1 MANSLND
8 ALNRIKNMANQGYTD
23 DNDSTSLTGAMSR
36 ILGDKYTDYQYKKAK
51 DIYKQNESELNSYRS
66 QRENLYKENT
76 TPILNNQMNMP
87 KYDSSIKL
95 PTAGTNVAVET
106 AKPVYEELNK
116 ASELPEIK
124 KVQQDIKDK
133 YRETAVS
140 YDNYLNAKLA
150 NDDIGF
156 IDKILGPVI
165 SGVGSILPSKYKLEN
180 EQGQQYSMQNY
191 SERKQQK
198 ILDSYNTIL
207 GRYYGSATYELGKIG
222 ATTVVNAIGAAAG
235 LPGIGTAAYFTDI
248 FSDSYNRTLEEGYDK
263 NDSLLYATINV
274 ALEYALDQF
283 IGGTSKLLGMGS
295 SELSS
300 NLSSKLTEKIL
311 ANHPRVAN
319 AIASAISEGN
329 EEFVQEFF
337 DKFVS
342 STLLDKNNAKTAL
355 KETFSLDTLSD
366 AIYSGIVGSITGAV
380 SGSMNK
386 NYYNKVKVKDKNGK
400 VHTEIIES
408 STKFNGNSMNDNVNV
423 INGQNVDTDVKEEKP
438 NIDSNINNDVQENT
452 NIDNKVNSDIYNNVV
467 ENTSISNSL
476 INATNDSKTAFK
488 YMPTNDTK
496 VNNLYQSASTSNFNN
511 SLETIQ
517 LIDTATKLVKEKGY
531 NILFD
536 RTITNDNGESV
547 NAKITTNPNNEVEI
561 RINPD
566 SKSAGEFLMVHEVSH
581 AIKNKEMIEL
591 INDFASRNEKFAESV
606 KEIETKYGKN
616 LTSEEV
622 FADVCGQLFG
632 NEEFIQSLETK
643 NTVESKNIIKQVY
656 ELLKHLLNKLTSEG
670 RYRNFVQDLETKW
683 RNAYRNTTMQ
693 QATNNLNGKNNFS
706 KRMGGYFAE
715 INTSINDIGKFKI
728 NNYDN
733 LKEVKKKVFDYYKD
747 SYISNEQISKPIE
760 NIDTGLKIEIWKS
773 GINETFGNANY
784 YKNLSLQDKKIKLAT
799 MDSLAKMIKYG
810 EVRAKNT
817 TNYHNA
823 KSTAMYYYL
832 EHPII
837 VDGTQYMV
845 NMDIRKVPET
855 NGRFYIHSINTK
867 KIGTTGNSKSRPLT
881 VPTSID
887 NIPQSNTKVNRDTST
902 KYSMQLNEN
911 NTNELDNSSF
921 SLEQRIFGN
930 ELLDAQDLIEE
941 IKSVG
946 AIVDK
951 NGYVTLY
958 HQTTSENAEKI
969 KQSGKMFAKEPYV
982 YFSTSENA
990 SQSDG
995 RGNTKLEFKIP
1006 VEKLELDDIF
1016 NDNADVKIKL
1026 NGSKELDVS
1035 NYIVNE
1041 GLDENLSNFKK
1052 DIEKYLMPEIYDRY
1066 KNEDKSKITETL
1078 EELKKYKDTL
1088 NPNESDEDWN
1098 KNFYTNQKIKAL
1110 NEGFD
1115 NVYDYLVNHDKN
1127 ELMKDYKY
1135 NPQKIEDKINKYKS
1149 KDNYAKMVNEDYKN
1163 ATAKQQTQFDIIQE
1177 TNPAP
1182 EESNYVWIRKPSD
1195 IKTFEEVINDKDS
1208 FTWGDYSKEDA
1219 LRDLKKGTVT
1229 IYSSYPIK
1237 NGVFVSTS
1245 YQQALDYAGGDP
1257 SQVHSRKSSID
1268 SVAWING
1275 DEGQYAKATTKYSQN
1290 NSKWQAFL
1298 EENFKPTGTRTY
1310 FKDVVLKN
1318 NEVSKPST
1326 KYSENLNSNK
1336 SNDVLKVI
1344 IDNKTQKK
1352 LEQLDTELKNIK
1364 DRYTKMYP
1372 NDRKQRDSKIK
1383 ARAME
1388 ISAQK
1393 RNLIQGDW
1401 LIPIEKG
1408 LTSNELNNKIN
1419 RLKSNYVGKEV
1430 IVDNNKGKVI
1440 GTSFGKIGVEFEN
1453 GNTKYYEA
1461 ADIKSVQDIDSIIKE
1476 QTKKYN
1482 QLITENKVD
1491 TTKKLNPIE
1500 ISNLTKNDATTT
1512 PKLPKVEDSKVG
1524 KGESHYWSN
1533 INEKTN
1539 MLSDDTKKAILS
1551 RDDIK
1556 YYKQITNK
1564 ESLNEAFD
1572 KLNKSGASE
1581 TFRWSNIDSKTA
1593 TATDVAEGW
1602 ILLKQYNDAGDYD
1615 SAIVVAK
1622 KMKEMGTSAGQ
1633 TVQAFNIME
1642 RMTPEGMVKYAQSE
1656 LTDAY
1661 NIMVKNKTKEW
1672 IDKYRSDF
1680 DLQPNEVK
1688 FIVDTMKEV
1697 QNMEDGYSK
1706 KVKLAEIQKMMT
1718 DKLPPDKNSRLKS
1731 WMRIS
1736 MLFNPK
1742 TQVRNVVGNALIMPV
1757 NSISDVISSKVDKII
1772 AKKTGVRTTGTTDIK
1787 AMLKGIKKGAY
1798 EATNDYKKGINTK
1811 DMDGNRFEIS
1821 NQKSFSEKNL
1831 IGKSLNRTEALLN
1844 YVMDIGDR
1852 VFSEAAFENS
1862 LQNQMTLNNTTE
1874 VTQEM
1879 IDIAHTE
1886 ALQRTWNDNNNYTK
1900 FVLDVR
1906 RGLNRIKVAGYGL
1919 GDVLI
1924 PFAKTPANLTKAIVD
1939 YSPAGLVSTITK
1951 GINLK
1956 NSLSNGQ
1963 YTAKMQHQFVQ
1974 SLGKATAGTMLYVL
1988 GIALAK
1994 AGITSGESDD
2004 DKDTRDFIKNAL
2016 GISSYSIKIGD
2027 KSFTYD
2033 WAQPIAAPLSITANV
2048 VNSKKNKET
2057 ALSEAIVGSLDT
2069 AGSILLEQSFLS
2081 SLNDVLSD
2089 NDGVASGIVNEILE
2103 LPSRAVPTFAKQIAD
2118 LVDDTQ
2124 RQTYEYDSPIKTAKN
2139 KIIAKLPGVSK
2150 TLSASVDTMGREI
2163 KKYGGRSNVF
2173 NVFLNPSNVNTK
2185 NISESAEEIYR
2196 LYKATGDQ
2204 TIMPRVSPYYINQNN
2219 EKVILNTEQRANYSK
2234 VSGQIIEDNLKI
2246 LLSNNNY
2253 QKLNDTEKSE
2263 IVKNIVDYSYNV
2275 ARKEITGIEM
2285 SNTYNKVNFYTSTGG
2300 KVSDYY
2306 LAKNKIAEI
2315 KEEYAGQTKAK
2326 KANIFKYINGLNL
2339 SKAQKILL
2347 FNATTTYSIKEYKNY
2362 MFNYINNLK
2371 ITKSEKEKI
2380 WNELYGKD

>member
-8 ALNRIKNMANQGYTD
+8 ALNRIKNMANQGYAD

-106 AKPVYEELNK
+106 AKPIYEELNK

-124 KVQQDIKDK
+124 KVQQNIKDTYK
-133 YRETAVS
+133 ETAVS
-140 YDNYLNAKLA
+140 YDNYLNSKLA

-156 IDKILGPVI
+156 IDKTLGPVI

-198 ILDSYNTIL
+198 ILDSYNTKLGRIL
-207 GRYYGSATYELGKIG
+207 GSAAYELGKIG
-222 ATTVVNAIGAAAG
+222 ATTVVNAIGTAAG

-248 FSDSYNRTLEEGYDK
+248 FSDTYNRTLEKGYNKD
-263 NDSLLYATINV
+263 DSLLYATINTASEAIV
-274 ALEYALDQF
+274 GKL
-283 IGGTSKLLGMGS
+283 IGGTSKALGMGS

-300 NLSSKLTEKIL
+300 SLSSKLTEKIL

-329 EEFVQEFF
+329 EEFVQEFL

-342 STLLDKNNAKTAL
+342 SALLDKNNAKTAL
-355 KETFSLDTLSD
+355 KDTFSVDTLAD
-366 AIYSGIVGSITGAV
+366 AIYSGVVGSLTGAV

-386 NYYNKVKVKDKNGK
+386 NYYNKVKYKDKNGK
-400 VHTEIIES
+400 VHTKIIES
-408 STKFNGNSMNDNVNV
+408 STNFNGNSMNDNVNV

-511 SLETIQ
+511 SPETIQ

-566 SKSAGEFLMVHEVSH
+566 SSRAGEFLLVHEVSH
-581 AIKNKEMIEL
+581 AIKTNEMIEL
-591 INDFASRNEKFAESV
+591 VNDFASRNEKFAESV
-606 KEIETKYGKN
+606 KEIETRYGKN

-670 RYRNFVQDLETKW
+670 RYRNFVQDLEIKW
-683 RNAYRNTTMQ
+683 RNAYRNTAMKE
-693 QATNNLNGKNNFS
+693 AVNNLNGNVNYAKGKLMSGEDVIVSDDVNGSHPTRQEAEKNLNSMLGIKYLNS
-706 KRMGGYFAE
+706 KSGTKISIENKDIEKYLYDGYNKPKNARLKKRISGNYGE
-715 INTSINDIGKFKI
+715 ILEIAKI
-728 NNYDN
+728 DTDKSKSNYKGTN
-733 LKEVKKKVFDYYKD
+733 RGRQGFDYYD
-747 SYISNEQISKPIE
+747 V
-760 NIDTGLKIEIWKS
+760 
-773 GINETFGNANY
+773 
-784 YKNLSLQDKKIKLAT
+784 
-799 MDSLAKMIKYG
+799 SLAYPVKDVSGKIIDYKYY
-810 EVRAKNT
+810 EARLVVRKDNNNNFAYDLDNFKEKKGAVIDKT
-817 TNYHNA
+817 SLSIMA
-823 KSTAMYYYL
+823 DKSAHGSFNDT
-832 EHPII
+832 
-837 VDGTQYMV
+837 
-845 NMDIRKVPET
+845 
-855 NGRFYIHSINTK
+855 
-867 KIGTTGNSKSRPLT
+867 
-881 VPTSID
+881 
-887 NIPQSNTKVNRDTST
+887 NIPQSNDKVNRDTST

-911 NTNELDNSSF
+911 NTQELDNSSF
-921 SLEQRIFGN
+921 SLEQRVSGN

-995 RGNTKLEFKIP
+995 RGNTKLKFKIP

-1041 GLDENLSNFKK
+1041 EL
-1052 DIEKYLMPEIYDRY
+1052 EK
-1066 KNEDKSKITETL
+1066 
-1078 EELKKYKDTL
+1078 
-1088 NPNESDEDWN
+1088 
-1098 KNFYTNQKIKAL
+1098 
-1110 NEGFD
+1110 
-1115 NVYDYLVNHDKN
+1115 
-1127 ELMKDYKY
+1127 
-1135 NPQKIEDKINKYKS
+1135 
-1149 KDNYAKMVNEDYKN
+1149 
-1163 ATAKQQTQFDIIQE
+1163 
-1177 TNPAP
+1177 
-1182 EESNYVWIRKPSD
+1182 
-1195 IKTFEEVINDKDS
+1195 
-1208 FTWGDYSKEDA
+1208 
-1219 LRDLKKGTVT
+1219 
-1229 IYSSYPIK
+1229 
-1237 NGVFVSTS
+1237 
-1245 YQQALDYAGGDP
+1245 
-1257 SQVHSRKSSID
+1257 KSS
-1268 SVAWING
+1268 SQGKN
-1275 DEGQYAKATTKYSQN
+1275 TKYSKN

-1298 EENFKPTGTRTY
+1298 EDNFKSTGTRTY

-1352 LEQLDTELKNIK
+1352 LDQLDTELKNIK
-1364 DRYTKMYP
+1364 ERYTKMYP
-1372 NDRKQRDSKIK
+1372 NDKKQRDSKIK

-1453 GNTKYYEA
+1453 GNTKYYDA
-1461 ADIKSVQDIDSIIKE
+1461 ADIKPIQNIDSIIKE
-1476 QTKKYN
+1476 QKEKYN

-1500 ISNLTKNDATTT
+1500 ISNLTENDATTT
-1512 PKLPKVEDSKVG
+1512 PKLSKTEDSKAG
-1524 KGESHYWSN
+1524 KGESHYWGN

-1564 ESLNEAFD
+1564 DSLNEAFD

-1602 ILLKQYNDAGDYD
+1602 ILLKQYNDTGDYD

-1622 KMKEMGTSAGQ
+1622 KMKEIGTSAGQ

-1787 AMLKGIKKGAY
+1787 ALLKGIKKGAY

-1844 YVMDIGDR
+1844 YVMDVGDR

-1862 LQNQMTLNNTTE
+1862 LQNQMVLNNTTE

-1906 RGLNRIKVAGYGL
+1906 RGLNKIKVAGYGL

-2057 ALSEAIVGSLDT
+2057 ALSEAIIGSLDT

-2089 NDGVASGIVNEILE
+2089 NNGVASGIVNEVLE
-2103 LPSRAVPTFAKQIAD
+2103 LPSRAIPTFAKQIAD

-2150 TLSASVDTMGREI
+2150 TLSPSVDTMGREI
-2163 KKYGGRSNVF
+2163 KKYGGKSNIF
-2173 NVFLNPSNVNTK
+2173 NVFLNPANVNTK
-2185 NISESAEEIYR
+2185 NISESAKEIYR
-2196 LYKATGDQ
+2196 LYKVTGDQ
-2204 TIMPRVSPYYINQNN
+2204 TIMPRVSPYYINQKN
-2219 EKVILNTEQRANYSK
+2219 EKVILTTEQRANYSK

-2263 IVKNIVDYSYNV
+2263 IIKNIVDYSYNK
-2275 ARKEITGIEM
+2275 ARKDVVGIEM
-2285 SNTYNKVNFYTSTGG
+2285 PNAYNGVKTYTMANGQI
-2300 KVSDYY
+2300 SDYY
-2306 LAKNKIAEI
+2306 L
-2315 KEEYAGQTKAK
+2315 TK
-2326 KANIFKYINGLNL
+2326 KAVSDIKDKYKGDTTTMKNARKQEIFSYINKLNIN
-2339 SKAQKILL
+2339 KAEKTML
-2347 FNATTTYSIKEYKNY
+2347 FGITTNYSIKNY
-2362 MFNYINNLK
+2362 RTYLFNYINKLN
-2371 ITKSEKEKI
+2371 ITKKEKEKI
-2380 WNELYGKD
+2380 WKDLYGKD

>member
-8 ALNRIKNMANQGYTD
+8 ALNRIKNMANQGYAD

-106 AKPVYEELNK
+106 AKPIYEELNK

-124 KVQQDIKDK
+124 KVQQDIKDTYK
-133 YRETAVS
+133 ETAVS
-140 YDNYLNAKLA
+140 YDNYLNSKLA

-156 IDKILGPVI
+156 IDKTLGPVI
-165 SGVGSILPSKYKLEN
+165 SGMGSILPSKYKLEN

-198 ILDSYNTIL
+198 ILDSYNTKLGRIL
-207 GRYYGSATYELGKIG
+207 GSAAYELGKIG
-222 ATTVVNAIGAAAG
+222 ATTVVNAIGTAAG

-248 FSDSYNRTLEEGYDK
+248 FSDTYNRTLEKGYNKD
-263 NDSLLYATINV
+263 DSLLYATINT
-274 ALEYALDQF
+274 ASEAIIGKL
-283 IGGTSKLLGMGS
+283 IGGTSKALGMGS

-300 NLSSKLTEKIL
+300 SLSSKLTEKIL

-329 EEFVQEFF
+329 EEFVQEFL
-337 DKFVS
+337 DKFIS
-342 STLLDKNNAKTAL
+342 SALLDKNNAKTAL
-355 KETFSLDTLSD
+355 KDTFSVDTLAD
-366 AIYSGIVGSITGAV
+366 AIYSGVVGSLTGAV

-386 NYYNKVKVKDKNGK
+386 NYYNKVKFKDKNGK
-400 VHTEIIES
+400 VHTKIIES
-408 STKFNGNSMNDNVNV
+408 STNFNGNSMNDNVNV

-476 INATNDSKTAFK
+476 INTTNDSKTAFK
-488 YMPTNDTK
+488 YMPTNDPK

-511 SLETIQ
+511 SPETIQ

-566 SKSAGEFLMVHEVSH
+566 SSRAGEFLLVHEVSH
-581 AIKNKEMIEL
+581 AIKTNEMIEL
-591 INDFASRNEKFAESV
+591 VNDFASRNEKFAESV
-606 KEIETKYGKN
+606 KEIETRYGKN

-693 QATNNLNGKNNFS
+693 KSVNNLQNEKFHLSRNALNEVNDALNNKNTDINSMVKLRDYTPKQLVSVGVSDLPMLVRKGHLRENILTDTEANNKGYSTKGKHYHGLGIDTYMKAIDSLDEPIAVYQYTDKGKYSKDNFIVLTEVKDSSNNNIIVPIEIHKKGQYNKVEIDTNRIKTTYGKRNSNYFDNMVKNGSLVEIYNKKRSTKLPIQSGNFS
-706 KRMGGYFAE
+706 
-715 INTSINDIGKFKI
+715 TSVE
-728 NNYDN
+728 NN
-733 LKEVKKKVFDYYKD
+733 
-747 SYISNEQISKPIE
+747 IS
-760 NIDTGLKIEIWKS
+760 
-773 GINETFGNANY
+773 
-784 YKNLSLQDKKIKLAT
+784 
-799 MDSLAKMIKYG
+799 
-810 EVRAKNT
+810 
-817 TNYHNA
+817 
-823 KSTAMYYYL
+823 
-832 EHPII
+832 
-837 VDGTQYMV
+837 
-845 NMDIRKVPET
+845 
-855 NGRFYIHSINTK
+855 
-867 KIGTTGNSKSRPLT
+867 
-881 VPTSID
+881 
-887 NIPQSNTKVNRDTST
+887 QSNTNVNRDTST

-911 NTNELDNSSF
+911 NVQELDNSSF
-921 SLEQRIFGN
+921 SLEQRVSGN

-995 RGNTKLEFKIP
+995 RGNTKLKFKIP

-1041 GLDENLSNFKK
+1041 EL
-1052 DIEKYLMPEIYDRY
+1052 EK
-1066 KNEDKSKITETL
+1066 
-1078 EELKKYKDTL
+1078 
-1088 NPNESDEDWN
+1088 
-1098 KNFYTNQKIKAL
+1098 
-1110 NEGFD
+1110 
-1115 NVYDYLVNHDKN
+1115 
-1127 ELMKDYKY
+1127 
-1135 NPQKIEDKINKYKS
+1135 
-1149 KDNYAKMVNEDYKN
+1149 
-1163 ATAKQQTQFDIIQE
+1163 
-1177 TNPAP
+1177 
-1182 EESNYVWIRKPSD
+1182 
-1195 IKTFEEVINDKDS
+1195 
-1208 FTWGDYSKEDA
+1208 
-1219 LRDLKKGTVT
+1219 
-1229 IYSSYPIK
+1229 
-1237 NGVFVSTS
+1237 
-1245 YQQALDYAGGDP
+1245 
-1257 SQVHSRKSSID
+1257 KSS
-1268 SVAWING
+1268 SQGKN
-1275 DEGQYAKATTKYSQN
+1275 TKYSKN

-1298 EENFKPTGTRTY
+1298 EDNFKSTGTRTY

-1364 DRYTKMYP
+1364 ERYTKMYP
-1372 NDRKQRDSKIK
+1372 NDKKQRDSKIK

-1453 GNTKYYEA
+1453 GNTKYYDA
-1461 ADIKSVQDIDSIIKE
+1461 TDIKPIQNIDSIIKE
-1476 QTKKYN
+1476 QKEKYN

-1500 ISNLTKNDATTT
+1500 ISNLTENDATTT
-1512 PKLPKVEDSKVG
+1512 PKLSKTEDSKAG
-1524 KGESHYWSN
+1524 KGESHYWGN

-1564 ESLNEAFD
+1564 DSLNEAFD

-1602 ILLKQYNDAGDYD
+1602 ILLKQYNDTGDYD

-1622 KMKEMGTSAGQ
+1622 KMKEIGTSAGQ

-1787 AMLKGIKKGAY
+1787 ALLKGIKKGAY

-1844 YVMDIGDR
+1844 YVMDVGDR

-1862 LQNQMTLNNTTE
+1862 LQNQMALNNTTE

-2057 ALSEAIVGSLDT
+2057 ALSEAIIGSLDT

-2089 NDGVASGIVNEILE
+2089 NNGVASGIVNEVLE
-2103 LPSRAVPTFAKQIAD
+2103 LPSRAIPTFAKQIAD

-2150 TLSASVDTMGREI
+2150 TLSPSVDTMGREI
-2163 KKYGGRSNVF
+2163 KKYGGKSNIF
-2173 NVFLNPSNVNTK
+2173 NVFLNPANVNTK
-2185 NISESAEEIYR
+2185 NISESAKEIYR
-2196 LYKATGDQ
+2196 LYKVTGDQ
-2204 TIMPRVSPYYINQNN
+2204 TIMPRVSPYYINQKN
-2219 EKVILNTEQRANYSK
+2219 EKVILTTEQRANYSK

-2263 IVKNIVDYSYNV
+2263 IIKNIVDYSYNK
-2275 ARKEITGIEM
+2275 ARKDVVGIEM
-2285 SNTYNKVNFYTSTGG
+2285 PNAYNGVKTYTMANGQI
-2300 KVSDYY
+2300 SDYY
-2306 LAKNKIAEI
+2306 L
-2315 KEEYAGQTKAK
+2315 TK
-2326 KANIFKYINGLNL
+2326 KAVSDIKDKYKGDTTTMKNARKQEIFSYINKLNIN
-2339 SKAQKILL
+2339 KAEKTML
-2347 FNATTTYSIKEYKNY
+2347 FGITTNYSIKNY
-2362 MFNYINNLK
+2362 RTYLFNYINKLN
-2371 ITKSEKEKI
+2371 ITKKEKEEI
-2380 WNELYGKD
+2380 WKDLYGKD

>member
-8 ALNRIKNMANQGYTD
+8 ALNRIKNMVNQGYAD

-106 AKPVYEELNK
+106 AKPIYEELNK

-124 KVQQDIKDK
+124 KVQQNIKDTYK
-133 YRETAVS
+133 ETAVS
-140 YDNYLNAKLA
+140 YDNYLNSKLA

-156 IDKILGPVI
+156 IDKTLGPVI

-180 EQGQQYSMQNY
+180 EQGKQYSMQNY

-198 ILDSYNTIL
+198 ILDSYNTKLGRIL
-207 GRYYGSATYELGKIG
+207 GSAAYELGKIG
-222 ATTVVNAIGAAAG
+222 ATTVVNAIGTAAG

-248 FSDSYNRTLEEGYDK
+248 FSDTYNRTLEKGYNKD
-263 NDSLLYATINV
+263 DSLLYATINT
-274 ALEYALDQF
+274 ASEAIIGKL
-283 IGGTSKLLGMGS
+283 IGGTSKALGMGS

-300 NLSSKLTEKIL
+300 SLSSKLTEKIL

-329 EEFVQEFF
+329 EEFVQEFL

-342 STLLDKNNAKTAL
+342 SALLDKNNAKTAL
-355 KETFSLDTLSD
+355 KDTFSVDTLAD
-366 AIYSGIVGSITGAV
+366 AIYSGVVGSLTGAV

-386 NYYNKVKVKDKNGK
+386 NYYNKVKFKDKNGK
-400 VHTEIIES
+400 VHTKIIES
-408 STKFNGNSMNDNVNV
+408 STNFNGNSMNDNVNV

-476 INATNDSKTAFK
+476 INTTNDSKTAFK
-488 YMPTNDTK
+488 YMPTNDAK

-511 SLETIQ
+511 SPETIQ

-566 SKSAGEFLMVHEVSH
+566 SSRAGEFLLVHEVSH
-581 AIKNKEMIEL
+581 AIKTNEMIEL
-591 INDFASRNEKFAESV
+591 VNDFASRNEKFAESV
-606 KEIETKYGKN
+606 KEIETRYGKN

-670 RYRNFVQDLETKW
+670 RYRNFVQDLEIKW
-683 RNAYRNTTMQ
+683 RNAYRNTAMK
-693 QATNNLNGKNNFS
+693 QAVNNLNGNVNYAKGKLMSGEDVIVSDDVNGSHPTRQEAEKNLNSMLGIKYLNS
-706 KRMGGYFAE
+706 KSGTKISIENKDIEKYLYDGYNKPKNARLKKRISGNYGE
-715 INTSINDIGKFKI
+715 ILEIAKI
-728 NNYDN
+728 DTDKSKSNYKGTN
-733 LKEVKKKVFDYYKD
+733 RGRQGFDYYD
-747 SYISNEQISKPIE
+747 V
-760 NIDTGLKIEIWKS
+760 
-773 GINETFGNANY
+773 
-784 YKNLSLQDKKIKLAT
+784 
-799 MDSLAKMIKYG
+799 SLAYPVKDVSGKIIDYKYY
-810 EVRAKNT
+810 EARLVVRKDNNNNFAYDLDNFKEKKGAVIDKT
-817 TNYHNA
+817 SLSIMA
-823 KSTAMYYYL
+823 DKSAHGSFNDT
-832 EHPII
+832 
-837 VDGTQYMV
+837 
-845 NMDIRKVPET
+845 
-855 NGRFYIHSINTK
+855 
-867 KIGTTGNSKSRPLT
+867 
-881 VPTSID
+881 
-887 NIPQSNTKVNRDTST
+887 NIPQSDTKVNRDTST
-902 KYSMQLNEN
+902 KYSMQLNKN
-911 NTNELDNSSF
+911 NTQDLDNSSF
-921 SLEQRIFGN
+921 SLEQRVSGN

-969 KQSGKMFAKEPYV
+969 KQSGKMFVKEPYV

-995 RGNTKLEFKIP
+995 RGNTKLKFKIP

-1041 GLDENLSNFKK
+1041 EL
-1052 DIEKYLMPEIYDRY
+1052 EK
-1066 KNEDKSKITETL
+1066 
-1078 EELKKYKDTL
+1078 
-1088 NPNESDEDWN
+1088 
-1098 KNFYTNQKIKAL
+1098 
-1110 NEGFD
+1110 
-1115 NVYDYLVNHDKN
+1115 
-1127 ELMKDYKY
+1127 
-1135 NPQKIEDKINKYKS
+1135 
-1149 KDNYAKMVNEDYKN
+1149 
-1163 ATAKQQTQFDIIQE
+1163 
-1177 TNPAP
+1177 
-1182 EESNYVWIRKPSD
+1182 
-1195 IKTFEEVINDKDS
+1195 
-1208 FTWGDYSKEDA
+1208 
-1219 LRDLKKGTVT
+1219 
-1229 IYSSYPIK
+1229 
-1237 NGVFVSTS
+1237 
-1245 YQQALDYAGGDP
+1245 
-1257 SQVHSRKSSID
+1257 KSS
-1268 SVAWING
+1268 SQGKN
-1275 DEGQYAKATTKYSQN
+1275 TKYSKN
-1290 NSKWQAFL
+1290 NSKWQEFL
-1298 EENFKPTGTRTY
+1298 EDNFKSTGTRTY

-1318 NEVSKPST
+1318 NEVSKPSE

-1352 LEQLDTELKNIK
+1352 LDQLDTELKNIK
-1364 DRYTKMYP
+1364 ERYTKMYP
-1372 NDRKQRDSKIK
+1372 NDKKQRDSKIK
-1383 ARAME
+1383 ARVME

-1453 GNTKYYEA
+1453 GNTKYYDA
-1461 ADIKSVQDIDSIIKE
+1461 ADIKPIQNIDSIIKE
-1476 QTKKYN
+1476 QKEKYN

-1500 ISNLTKNDATTT
+1500 ISNLTENDATTT
-1512 PKLPKVEDSKVG
+1512 PKLSKTEDSKVG
-1524 KGESHYWSN
+1524 KGESHYWDN

-1564 ESLNEAFD
+1564 DSLNEAFD

-1602 ILLKQYNDAGDYD
+1602 ILLKQYNDTGDYD

-1622 KMKEMGTSAGQ
+1622 KMKEIGTSAGQ

-1772 AKKTGVRTTGTTDIK
+1772 SKKTGVRTTGTTDIK
-1787 AMLKGIKKGAY
+1787 ALLKGLKKGAY

-1844 YVMDIGDR
+1844 YVMDVGDR

-1862 LQNQMTLNNTTE
+1862 LQNQMVLNNTTE

-2057 ALSEAIVGSLDT
+2057 ALSEAIIGSLDT

-2089 NDGVASGIVNEILE
+2089 NNGVASGIVNEVLE
-2103 LPSRAVPTFAKQIAD
+2103 LPSRAIPTFAKQIAD

-2150 TLSASVDTMGREI
+2150 TLSPSVDTMGREI
-2163 KKYGGRSNVF
+2163 KKYGGKSNIF
-2173 NVFLNPSNVNTK
+2173 NVFLNPANVNTK
-2185 NISESAEEIYR
+2185 NISESAKEIYR

-2204 TIMPRVSPYYINQNN
+2204 TIMPRVSPYYINQKN
-2219 EKVILNTEQRANYSK
+2219 EKVILTTEQRANYSK

-2263 IVKNIVDYSYNV
+2263 IIKNIVDYSYNK
-2275 ARKEITGIEM
+2275 ARKDVVGIEM
-2285 SNTYNKVNFYTSTGG
+2285 PNAYNGVKTYTMANGQI
-2300 KVSDYY
+2300 SDYY
-2306 LAKNKIAEI
+2306 L
-2315 KEEYAGQTKAK
+2315 TK
-2326 KANIFKYINGLNL
+2326 KAVSDIKDKYKGDTTTMKNARKQEIFSYINKLNIN
-2339 SKAQKILL
+2339 KAEKTML
-2347 FNATTTYSIKEYKNY
+2347 FGITTNYSIKNY
-2362 MFNYINNLK
+2362 RTYLFNYINKLN
-2371 ITKSEKEKI
+2371 ITKKEKEKI
-2380 WNELYGKD
+2380 WKDLYGKD

>member
-8 ALNRIKNMANQGYTD
+8 ALNRIKNMANQGYAD

-106 AKPVYEELNK
+106 AKPIYEELNK

-124 KVQQDIKDK
+124 KVQQDIKDTYK
-133 YRETAVS
+133 ETAVS
-140 YDNYLNAKLA
+140 YDNYLNSKLA

-156 IDKILGPVI
+156 IDKTLGPVI

-191 SERKQQK
+191 FERKQQK
-198 ILDSYNTIL
+198 ILDSYNTKLGRIL
-207 GRYYGSATYELGKIG
+207 GSAAYELGKIG
-222 ATTVVNAIGAAAG
+222 ATTVVNAIGTAAG

-248 FSDSYNRTLEEGYDK
+248 FSDTYNRTLEKGYNKD
-263 NDSLLYATINV
+263 DSLLYATINTASEAIV
-274 ALEYALDQF
+274 GKL
-283 IGGTSKLLGMGS
+283 IGGTSKALGMGS

-300 NLSSKLTEKIL
+300 SLSSKLTEKIL

-329 EEFVQEFF
+329 EEFVQEFL

-342 STLLDKNNAKTAL
+342 SALLDKNNAKTAL
-355 KETFSLDTLSD
+355 KDTFSVDTLAD
-366 AIYSGIVGSITGAV
+366 AIYSGVVGSLTGAV
-380 SGSMNK
+380 AGSMNK

-408 STKFNGNSMNDNVNV
+408 STNFNGNSMNDNVNV

-476 INATNDSKTAFK
+476 INATNDSKTAYK

-511 SLETIQ
+511 SPETIQ

-581 AIKNKEMIEL
+581 AIKNNEMIEL

-693 QATNNLNGKNNFS
+693 KAISNLNNDTKFSIQTDINGKKYVNVDTNQDIFTGKSLAEQTKIAKKYILDNFRQNGIDVNNEKINVTSKTANEYTHPKNQLPSATKTSKMKASTELNNLLSISEYKYSKPDDGRHPLAKDGWDYYETTFKVGDNLFTGLVNIGKNGNKKTLYDITNIKRIDQNRGTSANAFS
-706 KRMGGYFAE
+706 
-715 INTSINDIGKFKI
+715 TSLVNSSIG
-728 NNYDN
+728 N
-733 LKEVKKKVFDYYKD
+733 V
-747 SYISNEQISKPIE
+747 
-760 NIDTGLKIEIWKS
+760 
-773 GINETFGNANY
+773 
-784 YKNLSLQDKKIKLAT
+784 
-799 MDSLAKMIKYG
+799 
-810 EVRAKNT
+810 
-817 TNYHNA
+817 
-823 KSTAMYYYL
+823 
-832 EHPII
+832 
-837 VDGTQYMV
+837 
-845 NMDIRKVPET
+845 
-855 NGRFYIHSINTK
+855 
-867 KIGTTGNSKSRPLT
+867 
-881 VPTSID
+881 
-887 NIPQSNTKVNRDTST
+887 PQSNTNVNTSST

-911 NTNELDNSSF
+911 NTQELDNSSF
-921 SLEQRIFGN
+921 SLEQRVSGN

-995 RGNTKLEFKIP
+995 RGNTKLKFKIP

-1035 NYIVNE
+1035 NYIIN
-1041 GLDENLSNFKK
+1041 
-1052 DIEKYLMPEIYDRY
+1052 
-1066 KNEDKSKITETL
+1066 
-1078 EELKKYKDTL
+1078 EELEK
-1088 NPNESDEDWN
+1088 
-1098 KNFYTNQKIKAL
+1098 
-1110 NEGFD
+1110 
-1115 NVYDYLVNHDKN
+1115 
-1127 ELMKDYKY
+1127 
-1135 NPQKIEDKINKYKS
+1135 
-1149 KDNYAKMVNEDYKN
+1149 
-1163 ATAKQQTQFDIIQE
+1163 
-1177 TNPAP
+1177 
-1182 EESNYVWIRKPSD
+1182 
-1195 IKTFEEVINDKDS
+1195 
-1208 FTWGDYSKEDA
+1208 
-1219 LRDLKKGTVT
+1219 
-1229 IYSSYPIK
+1229 
-1237 NGVFVSTS
+1237 
-1245 YQQALDYAGGDP
+1245 
-1257 SQVHSRKSSID
+1257 KSS
-1268 SVAWING
+1268 SQGKN
-1275 DEGQYAKATTKYSQN
+1275 TKYSKN

-1298 EENFKPTGTRTY
+1298 EDNFKSTGTRTY

-1344 IDNKTQKK
+1344 IDSKTQKK
-1352 LEQLDTELKNIK
+1352 LDQLDIELKDIK
-1364 DRYTKMYP
+1364 ERYTKMYP
-1372 NDRKQRDSKIK
+1372 NDKKQRDSKIK

-1453 GNTKYYEA
+1453 GNTKYYDA
-1461 ADIKSVQDIDSIIKE
+1461 ADIKPIQNIDSIIKE
-1476 QTKKYN
+1476 QKEKYN

-1500 ISNLTKNDATTT
+1500 ISNLTENDATTT
-1512 PKLPKVEDSKVG
+1512 PKLSKTEDSKAG
-1524 KGESHYWSN
+1524 KGESHYWGN

-1564 ESLNEAFD
+1564 DSLNEAFD

-1615 SAIVVAK
+1615 GAIVVAK

-1787 AMLKGIKKGAY
+1787 ALLKGIKKGAY

-1844 YVMDIGDR
+1844 YVMDVGDR

-1862 LQNQMTLNNTTE
+1862 LQNQMALNNTTE

-2057 ALSEAIVGSLDT
+2057 ALSEAIIGSLDT

-2089 NDGVASGIVNEILE
+2089 NNGVASGIVNEVLE
-2103 LPSRAVPTFAKQIAD
+2103 LPSRAIPTFAKQIAD

-2150 TLSASVDTMGREI
+2150 TLSPSVDTMGREI
-2163 KKYGGRSNVF
+2163 KKYGGKSNIF
-2173 NVFLNPSNVNTK
+2173 NVFLNPANVNTK
-2185 NISESAEEIYR
+2185 NISESAKEIYR

-2204 TIMPRVSPYYINQNN
+2204 TIMPRVSPYYINQKN
-2219 EKVILNTEQRANYSK
+2219 EKVILTTEQRANYSK

-2263 IVKNIVDYSYNV
+2263 IIKNIVDYSYNK
-2275 ARKEITGIEM
+2275 ARKEVVGIEM
-2285 SNTYNKVNFYTSTGG
+2285 PNAYNGVKTYTMANGQI
-2300 KVSDYY
+2300 SDYY
-2306 LAKNKIAEI
+2306 L
-2315 KEEYAGQTKAK
+2315 TK
-2326 KANIFKYINGLNL
+2326 KAVSDIKDKYKGDTTKMKNARKQEIFSYINKLNIN
-2339 SKAQKILL
+2339 KAEKTML
-2347 FNATTTYSIKEYKNY
+2347 FGITTNYSIKNY
-2362 MFNYINNLK
+2362 RTYLFNYINKLN
-2371 ITKSEKEKI
+2371 ITKKEKEEI
-2380 WNELYGKD
+2380 WKDLYGKD

>member
-8 ALNRIKNMANQGYTD
+8 ALNRIKNMANQGYAD

-106 AKPVYEELNK
+106 AKPIYEELNK

-124 KVQQDIKDK
+124 KVQQDIKDTYK
-133 YRETAVS
+133 ETAVS

-156 IDKILGPVI
+156 IDKTLGPVI

-198 ILDSYNTIL
+198 ILDSYNTKLGRIL
-207 GRYYGSATYELGKIG
+207 GSAAYELGKIG
-222 ATTVVNAIGAAAG
+222 ATTVVNAIGTAAG

-248 FSDSYNRTLEEGYDK
+248 FSDTYNRTLEKGYNKD
-263 NDSLLYATINV
+263 DSLLYATINTASEAIV
-274 ALEYALDQF
+274 GKL
-283 IGGTSKLLGMGS
+283 IGGTSKALGMGS

-300 NLSSKLTEKIL
+300 SLSSKLTEKIL

-329 EEFVQEFF
+329 EEFVQEFL

-342 STLLDKNNAKTAL
+342 SALLDKNNAKTAL
-355 KETFSLDTLSD
+355 KDTFSVDTLAD
-366 AIYSGIVGSITGAV
+366 AIYSGVVGSLTGAV

-408 STKFNGNSMNDNVNV
+408 STNFNGNSMNDNVNV

-452 NIDNKVNSDIYNNVV
+452 NINNKVNSDIYNNVV

-511 SLETIQ
+511 SPETIQ

-581 AIKNKEMIEL
+581 AIKNNEMIEL

-643 NTVESKNIIKQVY
+643 NTIESKNIIKQVY
-656 ELLKHLLNKLTSEG
+656 ELLKHLLNKLTSDG

-693 QATNNLNGKNNFS
+693 KAISNLNNDTKFSIQTDINGKKYVNVDTNQDIFTGKSLAEQTKIAKKYILDNFRQNGIDVNNEKINVTSKTANEYTHPKNQLPSATKTSKMKASTELNNLLSISEYKYSKPDDGRHPLAKDGWDYYETTFKVGDNLFTGLVNIGKNGNKKTLYDITNIKRIDQNRGTSANAFS
-706 KRMGGYFAE
+706 
-715 INTSINDIGKFKI
+715 TS
-728 NNYDN
+728 
-733 LKEVKKKVFDYYKD
+733 L
-747 SYISNEQISKPIE
+747 
-760 NIDTGLKIEIWKS
+760 
-773 GINETFGNANY
+773 
-784 YKNLSLQDKKIKLAT
+784 
-799 MDSLAKMIKYG
+799 
-810 EVRAKNT
+810 
-817 TNYHNA
+817 
-823 KSTAMYYYL
+823 
-832 EHPII
+832 
-837 VDGTQYMV
+837 V
-845 NMDIRKVPET
+845 N
-855 NGRFYIHSINTK
+855 S
-867 KIGTTGNSKSRPLT
+867 
-881 VPTSID
+881 SID
-887 NIPQSNTKVNRDTST
+887 NVPQSNTNVNTSST

-911 NTNELDNSSF
+911 NTQELDNSSF
-921 SLEQRIFGN
+921 SLEQ
-930 ELLDAQDLIEE
+930 
-941 IKSVG
+941 
-946 AIVDK
+946 
-951 NGYVTLY
+951 
-958 HQTTSENAEKI
+958 
-969 KQSGKMFAKEPYV
+969 
-982 YFSTSENA
+982 
-990 SQSDG
+990 
-995 RGNTKLEFKIP
+995 
-1006 VEKLELDDIF
+1006 
-1016 NDNADVKIKL
+1016 
-1026 NGSKELDVS
+1026 
-1035 NYIVNE
+1035 
-1041 GLDENLSNFKK
+1041 

-1066 KNEDKSKITETL
+1066 KNEDKTKITETL

-1098 KNFYTNQKIKAL
+1098 KNFHTNQKIKAL

-1127 ELMKDYKY
+1127 ELMKNYKY
-1135 NPQKIEDKINKYKS
+1135 NPQKIEEKINKYKS

-1290 NSKWQAFL
+1290 NSKWQEFL
-1298 EENFKPTGTRTY
+1298 EENFKSTGTRTY

-1318 NEVSKPST
+1318 NEVSKPSA

-1352 LEQLDTELKNIK
+1352 LDQLDTELKDIK
-1364 DRYTKMYP
+1364 EQYTKMYP
-1372 NDRKQRDSKIK
+1372 NDKKQRDSKIK

-1453 GNTKYYEA
+1453 GNTKYYDA
-1461 ADIKSVQDIDSIIKE
+1461 ADIKPIQNIDSIIKE
-1476 QTKKYN
+1476 QKEKYN

-1500 ISNLTKNDATTT
+1500 ISNLTENDATTT
-1512 PKLPKVEDSKVG
+1512 PKLSKTEDSKAG
-1524 KGESHYWSN
+1524 KGESHYWGN

-1564 ESLNEAFD
+1564 DSLNEAFD

-1602 ILLKQYNDAGDYD
+1602 ILLKQYNDTGDYD

-1633 TVQAFNIME
+1633 AVQAFNIME

-1672 IDKYRSDF
+1672 IDKYKNDF

-1787 AMLKGIKKGAY
+1787 ALLKGIKKGAY

-1844 YVMDIGDR
+1844 YVMDVGDR

-1862 LQNQMTLNNTTE
+1862 LQNQMALNNTTE

-2057 ALSEAIVGSLDT
+2057 ALSEAIIGSLDT

-2089 NDGVASGIVNEILE
+2089 NNGVASGIVNEVLE
-2103 LPSRAVPTFAKQIAD
+2103 LPSRAIPTFAKQIAD

-2150 TLSASVDTMGREI
+2150 TLSPSVDTMGREI
-2163 KKYGGRSNVF
+2163 KKYGGKSNIF
-2173 NVFLNPSNVNTK
+2173 NVFLNPANVNTK
-2185 NISESAEEIYR
+2185 NISESAKEIYR

-2204 TIMPRVSPYYINQNN
+2204 TIMPRVSPYYINQKN
-2219 EKVILNTEQRANYSK
+2219 EKVILTTEQRANYSK

-2263 IVKNIVDYSYNV
+2263 IIKNIVDYSYNK
-2275 ARKEITGIEM
+2275 ARKDVVGIEM
-2285 SNTYNKVNFYTSTGG
+2285 PNAYNGVKTYTMANGQI
-2300 KVSDYY
+2300 SDYY
-2306 LAKNKIAEI
+2306 L
-2315 KEEYAGQTKAK
+2315 TK
-2326 KANIFKYINGLNL
+2326 KAVSDIKDKYKGDTTKMKNARKQEIFSYINKLNIN
-2339 SKAQKILL
+2339 KAEKTML
-2347 FNATTTYSIKEYKNY
+2347 FGITTNYSIKNY
-2362 MFNYINNLK
+2362 RTYLFNYINKLN
-2371 ITKSEKEKI
+2371 ITKKEKEKI
-2380 WNELYGKD
+2380 WKDLYGKD

>member
-8 ALNRIKNMANQGYTD
+8 ALNRIKNMANQGYAD

-95 PTAGTNVAVET
+95 PTAGANVAVET
-106 AKPVYEELNK
+106 AKPIYEELNK

-124 KVQQDIKDK
+124 KVQQNIKDTYK
-133 YRETAVS
+133 ETAVS
-140 YDNYLNAKLA
+140 YDNYLNSKLA

-156 IDKILGPVI
+156 IDKTLGPVI

-198 ILDSYNTIL
+198 ILDSYNTKLGRIL
-207 GRYYGSATYELGKIG
+207 GSAAYELGKIG
-222 ATTVVNAIGAAAG
+222 ATTVVNAIGTAAG

-248 FSDSYNRTLEEGYDK
+248 FSDTYNRTLEKGYNKD
-263 NDSLLYATINV
+263 DSLLYATINT
-274 ALEYALDQF
+274 ASEAIIGKL
-283 IGGTSKLLGMGS
+283 IGGTSKALGMGS

-300 NLSSKLTEKIL
+300 SLSSKLTEKIL

-329 EEFVQEFF
+329 EEFVQEFL

-342 STLLDKNNAKTAL
+342 SALLDKNNAKTAL
-355 KETFSLDTLSD
+355 KDTFSVDTLAD
-366 AIYSGIVGSITGAV
+366 AIYSGVVGSLTGAV

-386 NYYNKVKVKDKNGK
+386 NYYNKVKFKDKNGK
-400 VHTEIIES
+400 VHTKIIES
-408 STKFNGNSMNDNVNV
+408 STNFNGNSMNDNVNV
-423 INGQNVDTDVKEEKP
+423 INGQNVDTDVKEKKP

-467 ENTSISNSL
+467 ENTSISNGL
-476 INATNDSKTAFK
+476 INTTNNSKTAFK

-511 SLETIQ
+511 SPETIQ

-566 SKSAGEFLMVHEVSH
+566 SSRAGEFLLVHEVSH
-581 AIKNKEMIEL
+581 AIKTNEMIEL
-591 INDFASRNEKFAESV
+591 VNDFASRNEKFAESV
-606 KEIETKYGKN
+606 KEIETRYGKN

-670 RYRNFVQDLETKW
+670 RYRNFVQDLEIKW
-683 RNAYRNTTMQ
+683 RNAYRNTAMKE
-693 QATNNLNGKNNFS
+693 AVNNLNGNVNYAKGKLMSGEDVIVSDDVNGSHPTRQEAEKNLNSMLGIKYLNS
-706 KRMGGYFAE
+706 KSGTKISIENKDIEKYLYDGYNKPKNARLKKRISGNYGE
-715 INTSINDIGKFKI
+715 ILEIAKI
-728 NNYDN
+728 DTDKSKSNYKGTN
-733 LKEVKKKVFDYYKD
+733 RGRQGFDYYD
-747 SYISNEQISKPIE
+747 V
-760 NIDTGLKIEIWKS
+760 
-773 GINETFGNANY
+773 
-784 YKNLSLQDKKIKLAT
+784 
-799 MDSLAKMIKYG
+799 SLAYPVKDVSGKIIDYKYY
-810 EVRAKNT
+810 EARLVVRKDNNNNFAYDLDNFKEKKGAVIDKT
-817 TNYHNA
+817 SLSIMA
-823 KSTAMYYYL
+823 DKSAHGSFNDT
-832 EHPII
+832 
-837 VDGTQYMV
+837 
-845 NMDIRKVPET
+845 
-855 NGRFYIHSINTK
+855 
-867 KIGTTGNSKSRPLT
+867 
-881 VPTSID
+881 
-887 NIPQSNTKVNRDTST
+887 NIPQSNDKVNRDTST

-911 NTNELDNSSF
+911 NTQELDNSSF
-921 SLEQRIFGN
+921 SLEQRVSGN

-995 RGNTKLEFKIP
+995 RGNTKLKFKIP

-1041 GLDENLSNFKK
+1041 EL
-1052 DIEKYLMPEIYDRY
+1052 EK
-1066 KNEDKSKITETL
+1066 
-1078 EELKKYKDTL
+1078 
-1088 NPNESDEDWN
+1088 
-1098 KNFYTNQKIKAL
+1098 
-1110 NEGFD
+1110 
-1115 NVYDYLVNHDKN
+1115 
-1127 ELMKDYKY
+1127 
-1135 NPQKIEDKINKYKS
+1135 
-1149 KDNYAKMVNEDYKN
+1149 
-1163 ATAKQQTQFDIIQE
+1163 
-1177 TNPAP
+1177 
-1182 EESNYVWIRKPSD
+1182 
-1195 IKTFEEVINDKDS
+1195 
-1208 FTWGDYSKEDA
+1208 
-1219 LRDLKKGTVT
+1219 
-1229 IYSSYPIK
+1229 
-1237 NGVFVSTS
+1237 
-1245 YQQALDYAGGDP
+1245 
-1257 SQVHSRKSSID
+1257 KSS
-1268 SVAWING
+1268 SQGKN
-1275 DEGQYAKATTKYSQN
+1275 TKYSKN

-1298 EENFKPTGTRTY
+1298 EDNFKSTGTRTY

-1352 LEQLDTELKNIK
+1352 LDQLDTELKNIK
-1364 DRYTKMYP
+1364 ERYTKMYP
-1372 NDRKQRDSKIK
+1372 NDKKQRDSKIK

-1453 GNTKYYEA
+1453 GNTKYYDA
-1461 ADIKSVQDIDSIIKE
+1461 ADIKPIQNIDSIIKE
-1476 QTKKYN
+1476 QKEKYN

-1500 ISNLTKNDATTT
+1500 ISNLTENDATTT
-1512 PKLPKVEDSKVG
+1512 PKLSKTEDSKAG
-1524 KGESHYWSN
+1524 KGESHYWGN

-1564 ESLNEAFD
+1564 DSLNEAFD

-1602 ILLKQYNDAGDYD
+1602 ILLKQYNDTGDYD

-1622 KMKEMGTSAGQ
+1622 KMKEIGTSAGQ

-1787 AMLKGIKKGAY
+1787 ALLKGIKKGAY

-1844 YVMDIGDR
+1844 YVMDVGDR

-1862 LQNQMTLNNTTE
+1862 LQNQMVLNNTTE

-1906 RGLNRIKVAGYGL
+1906 RGLNKIKVAGYGL

-2057 ALSEAIVGSLDT
+2057 ALSEAIIGSLDT

-2089 NDGVASGIVNEILE
+2089 NNGVASGIVNEVLE
-2103 LPSRAVPTFAKQIAD
+2103 LPSRAIPTFAKQIAD

-2150 TLSASVDTMGREI
+2150 TLSPSVDTMGREI
-2163 KKYGGRSNVF
+2163 KKYGGKSNIF
-2173 NVFLNPSNVNTK
+2173 NVFLNPANVNTK
-2185 NISESAEEIYR
+2185 NISESAKEIYR
-2196 LYKATGDQ
+2196 LYKVTGDQ
-2204 TIMPRVSPYYINQNN
+2204 TIMPRVSPYYINQKN
-2219 EKVILNTEQRANYSK
+2219 EKVILTTEQRANYSK

-2263 IVKNIVDYSYNV
+2263 IIKNIVDYSYNK
-2275 ARKEITGIEM
+2275 ARKDVVGIEM
-2285 SNTYNKVNFYTSTGG
+2285 PNAYNGVKTYTMANGQI
-2300 KVSDYY
+2300 SDYY
-2306 LAKNKIAEI
+2306 L
-2315 KEEYAGQTKAK
+2315 TK
-2326 KANIFKYINGLNL
+2326 KAVSDIKDKYKGDTTTMKNARKQEIFSYINKLNIN
-2339 SKAQKILL
+2339 KAEKTML
-2347 FNATTTYSIKEYKNY
+2347 FGITTNYSIKNY
-2362 MFNYINNLK
+2362 RTYLFNYINKLN
-2371 ITKSEKEKI
+2371 ITKKEKEKI
-2380 WNELYGKD
+2380 WKDLYGKD

>member
-8 ALNRIKNMANQGYTD
+8 ALNRIKNMANQGYAD

-95 PTAGTNVAVET
+95 PTAGANVAVET
-106 AKPVYEELNK
+106 AKPIYEELNK

-124 KVQQDIKDK
+124 KVQQNIKDTYK
-133 YRETAVS
+133 ETAVS
-140 YDNYLNAKLA
+140 YDNYLNSKLA

-156 IDKILGPVI
+156 IDKTLGPVI

-198 ILDSYNTIL
+198 ILDSYNTKLGRIL
-207 GRYYGSATYELGKIG
+207 GSAAYELGKIG
-222 ATTVVNAIGAAAG
+222 ATTVVNAIGTAAG

-248 FSDSYNRTLEEGYDK
+248 FSDTYNRTLEKGYNKD
-263 NDSLLYATINV
+263 DSLLYATINTASEAIV
-274 ALEYALDQF
+274 GKL
-283 IGGTSKLLGMGS
+283 IGGTSKALGMGS

-300 NLSSKLTEKIL
+300 SLSSKLTEKIL

-329 EEFVQEFF
+329 EEFVQEFL

-342 STLLDKNNAKTAL
+342 SALLDKNNAKTAL
-355 KETFSLDTLSD
+355 KDTFSVDTLAD
-366 AIYSGIVGSITGAV
+366 AIYSGVVGSLTGAV

-386 NYYNKVKVKDKNGK
+386 NYYNKVKYKDKNGK
-400 VHTEIIES
+400 VHTKIIES
-408 STKFNGNSMNDNVNV
+408 STNFNGNSMNDNVNV

-467 ENTSISNSL
+467 ENTSISNGL
-476 INATNDSKTAFK
+476 INTTNDSKTAFK
-488 YMPTNDTK
+488 YMPTNDAK

-511 SLETIQ
+511 SPETIQ

-566 SKSAGEFLMVHEVSH
+566 SSRAGEFLLVHEVSH
-581 AIKNKEMIEL
+581 AIKTNEMIEL
-591 INDFASRNEKFAESV
+591 VNDFASRNEKFAESV

-670 RYRNFVQDLETKW
+670 RYRNFVQDLEIKW
-683 RNAYRNTTMQ
+683 RNAYRNTAMK
-693 QATNNLNGKNNFS
+693 QAVNNLNGNVNYAKGKLMSGEDVIVSDDVNGSHPTRQEAEKNLNSMLGIKYLNS
-706 KRMGGYFAE
+706 KSGTKISIENKDIEKYLYDGYNNPKNARLKKRISGNYGE
-715 INTSINDIGKFKI
+715 ILEIAKI
-728 NNYDN
+728 DTDKSKSNYKGTN
-733 LKEVKKKVFDYYKD
+733 RGRQGFDYYD
-747 SYISNEQISKPIE
+747 V
-760 NIDTGLKIEIWKS
+760 
-773 GINETFGNANY
+773 
-784 YKNLSLQDKKIKLAT
+784 
-799 MDSLAKMIKYG
+799 SLAYPVKDVSGKIIDYKYY
-810 EVRAKNT
+810 EARLVVRKDNNNNFAYDLDNFKEKKGAVIDKT
-817 TNYHNA
+817 SLSIMA
-823 KSTAMYYYL
+823 DKSAHGSFNDT
-832 EHPII
+832 
-837 VDGTQYMV
+837 
-845 NMDIRKVPET
+845 
-855 NGRFYIHSINTK
+855 
-867 KIGTTGNSKSRPLT
+867 
-881 VPTSID
+881 
-887 NIPQSNTKVNRDTST
+887 NIPQSDTKVNRDTST

-911 NTNELDNSSF
+911 NTQELDNSSF
-921 SLEQRIFGN
+921 SLEQ
-930 ELLDAQDLIEE
+930 
-941 IKSVG
+941 
-946 AIVDK
+946 
-951 NGYVTLY
+951 
-958 HQTTSENAEKI
+958 
-969 KQSGKMFAKEPYV
+969 
-982 YFSTSENA
+982 
-990 SQSDG
+990 
-995 RGNTKLEFKIP
+995 
-1006 VEKLELDDIF
+1006 
-1016 NDNADVKIKL
+1016 
-1026 NGSKELDVS
+1026 
-1035 NYIVNE
+1035 
-1041 GLDENLSNFKK
+1041 

-1066 KNEDKSKITETL
+1066 KNEDKTKITETL

-1098 KNFYTNQKIKAL
+1098 KNFHTNQKIKAL

-1115 NVYDYLVNHDKN
+1115 NVYDYLVNHDKK
-1127 ELMKDYKY
+1127 ELMKNYKY
-1135 NPQKIEDKINKYKS
+1135 NPQKIEEKINKYKS

-1195 IKTFEEVINDKDS
+1195 IKTFEEAINDKDS

-1290 NSKWQAFL
+1290 NSKWQEFL
-1298 EENFKPTGTRTY
+1298 EDNFKSTGTRTY
-1310 FKDVVLKN
+1310 FKDLVLKN

-1352 LEQLDTELKNIK
+1352 LDQLDTELKNIK
-1364 DRYTKMYP
+1364 ERYTKMYP
-1372 NDRKQRDSKIK
+1372 NDKKQRDSKIK
-1383 ARAME
+1383 SRAME

-1453 GNTKYYEA
+1453 GNTKYYDA
-1461 ADIKSVQDIDSIIKE
+1461 IDIKPVQDIDSIIKE

-1500 ISNLTKNDATTT
+1500 ISNLTENDATTT
-1512 PKLPKVEDSKVG
+1512 PKLSKTEDSKVG
-1524 KGESHYWSN
+1524 KGESHYWGN

-1564 ESLNEAFD
+1564 DSLNEAFD

-1602 ILLKQYNDAGDYD
+1602 ILLKQYNDTGDYD

-1680 DLQPNEVK
+1680 DLQPSEVK

-1772 AKKTGVRTTGTTDIK
+1772 AKKSGVRTTGTTDIK
-1787 AMLKGIKKGAY
+1787 ALLKGIKKGAY

-1844 YVMDIGDR
+1844 YVMDVGDR

-1862 LQNQMTLNNTTE
+1862 LQNQMVLNNTTE

-1906 RGLNRIKVAGYGL
+1906 RGLNKIKVAGYGL

-2057 ALSEAIVGSLDT
+2057 ALSEAIIGSLDT

-2089 NDGVASGIVNEILE
+2089 NNGVASGIVNEVLE
-2103 LPSRAVPTFAKQIAD
+2103 LPSRAIPTFAKQIAD

-2150 TLSASVDTMGREI
+2150 TLSPSVDTMGREI
-2163 KKYGGRSNVF
+2163 KKYGGKSNIF
-2173 NVFLNPSNVNTK
+2173 NVFLNPANVNTK
-2185 NISESAEEIYR
+2185 NISESAKEIYR
-2196 LYKATGDQ
+2196 LYKVTGDQ
-2204 TIMPRVSPYYINQNN
+2204 TIMPRVSPYYINQKN
-2219 EKVILNTEQRANYSK
+2219 EKVILTTEQRANYSK

-2263 IVKNIVDYSYNV
+2263 IIKNIVDYSYNK
-2275 ARKEITGIEM
+2275 ARKDVVGIEM
-2285 SNTYNKVNFYTSTGG
+2285 PNAYNGVKTYTMANGQI
-2300 KVSDYY
+2300 SDYY
-2306 LAKNKIAEI
+2306 L
-2315 KEEYAGQTKAK
+2315 TK
-2326 KANIFKYINGLNL
+2326 KAVSDIKDKYKGDTTTMKNARKQEIFSYINKLNIN
-2339 SKAQKILL
+2339 KAEKTML
-2347 FNATTTYSIKEYKNY
+2347 FGITTNYSIKNY
-2362 MFNYINNLK
+2362 RTYLFNYINKLN
-2371 ITKSEKEKI
+2371 ITKKEKEEI
-2380 WNELYGKD
+2380 WKDLYGKD

>member
-8 ALNRIKNMANQGYTD
+8 ALNRIKNMANQGYAD

-106 AKPVYEELNK
+106 AKPIYEELNK

-124 KVQQDIKDK
+124 KVQQNIKDTYK
-133 YRETAVS
+133 ETAVS
-140 YDNYLNAKLA
+140 YDNYLNSKLA

-156 IDKILGPVI
+156 IDKTLGPVI

-198 ILDSYNTIL
+198 ILDSYNTKLGRIL
-207 GRYYGSATYELGKIG
+207 GSAAYELGKIG
-222 ATTVVNAIGAAAG
+222 ATTVVNAIGTAAG

-248 FSDSYNRTLEEGYDK
+248 FSDTYNRTLEKGYNKD
-263 NDSLLYATINV
+263 DSLLYATINTASEAIV
-274 ALEYALDQF
+274 GKL
-283 IGGTSKLLGMGS
+283 IGGTSKALGMGS

-300 NLSSKLTEKIL
+300 SLSSKLTEKIL

-329 EEFVQEFF
+329 EEFVQEFL

-342 STLLDKNNAKTAL
+342 SALLDKNNAKTAL
-355 KETFSLDTLSD
+355 KDTFSVDTLAD
-366 AIYSGIVGSITGAV
+366 AIYSGVVGSLTGAV

-408 STKFNGNSMNDNVNV
+408 STNFNGNSMNDNVNV

-476 INATNDSKTAFK
+476 INTTNDSKTAFK
-488 YMPTNDTK
+488 YMPINDTK

-511 SLETIQ
+511 SPETIQ

-536 RTITNDNGESV
+536 RTITNDNGELV

-566 SKSAGEFLMVHEVSH
+566 SSRAGEFLLVHEVSH
-581 AIKNKEMIEL
+581 AIKTNEMIEL
-591 INDFASRNEKFAESV
+591 VNDFASRNEKFAESV
-606 KEIETKYGKN
+606 KEIETRYGKN

-643 NTVESKNIIKQVY
+643 NSVESKNIIKQVY

-683 RNAYRNTTMQ
+683 RNAYKNTTMQ
-693 QATNNLNGKNNFS
+693 QTVNNLQNEKFHLSRNALNEVNDALNNKNTDINSMVKLRDYTPKQLVSVGVSDLPMLVRKGHLRENILTDTEANNKGYSTKGKHYHGLGIDTYMKAIDSLDEPIAVYQYTDKGKYSKDNF
-706 KRMGGYFAE
+706 
-715 INTSINDIGKFKI
+715 IVLT
-728 NNYDN
+728 
-733 LKEVKKKVFDYYKD
+733 EVKD
-747 SYISNEQISKPIE
+747 SSNNNIIVPIE
-760 NIDTGLKIEIWKS
+760 IHKKGQYNKVEVDT
-773 GINETFGNANY
+773 NR
-784 YKNLSLQDKKIKLAT
+784 IKT
-799 MDSLAKMIKYG
+799 TYG
-810 EVRAKNT
+810 RET
-817 TNYHNA
+817 TNYFNNMV
-823 KSTAMYYYL
+823 KEGNLIEVYKKRSTKLPM
-832 EHPII
+832 
-837 VDGTQYMV
+837 Q
-845 NMDIRKVPET
+845 
-855 NGRFYIHSINTK
+855 S
-867 KIGTTGNSKSRPLT
+867 GNFS
-881 VPTSID
+881 TSVGN
-887 NIPQSNTKVNRDTST
+887 NISQSNTNVNRDTST
-902 KYSMQLNEN
+902 KYSMQLNEKNNINEKARQYVLLKQQREELREKINKGGLSQEEYHNIKNQIKNLQEQRNELSKELTQQDVIDAKKQLELEKRASSKINAKSENKKFNEILNTYDKKIKDTLNNDLSGVEAYIEEYGISDSTVDELTSNAKKMIDEMYNNNEISDYVYEKLIDYCNNIVSDIMYDKGYEPYYKENKMYYSLLPKAKKSYDNILQYLDDNDLNYEISKSWNPGELPSIYIKNQKGDIFRIANHYNSKNPQFTGFFSNENKIYSTKDYINYKDTIINDLNNWIEEN
-911 NTNELDNSSF
+911 NT
-921 SLEQRIFGN
+921 Q
-930 ELLDAQDLIEE
+930 
-941 IKSVG
+941 
-946 AIVDK
+946 
-951 NGYVTLY
+951 
-958 HQTTSENAEKI
+958 
-969 KQSGKMFAKEPYV
+969 
-982 YFSTSENA
+982 
-990 SQSDG
+990 
-995 RGNTKLEFKIP
+995 
-1006 VEKLELDDIF
+1006 
-1016 NDNADVKIKL
+1016 
-1026 NGSKELDVS
+1026 ELDVS
-1035 NYIVNE
+1035 NNYIVNE
-1041 GLDENLSNFKK
+1041 ELEKK
-1052 DIEKYLMPEIYDRY
+1052 SFSQG
-1066 KNEDKSKITETL
+1066 KN
-1078 EELKKYKDTL
+1078 
-1088 NPNESDEDWN
+1088 
-1098 KNFYTNQKIKAL
+1098 
-1110 NEGFD
+1110 
-1115 NVYDYLVNHDKN
+1115 
-1127 ELMKDYKY
+1127 
-1135 NPQKIEDKINKYKS
+1135 
-1149 KDNYAKMVNEDYKN
+1149 
-1163 ATAKQQTQFDIIQE
+1163 
-1177 TNPAP
+1177 
-1182 EESNYVWIRKPSD
+1182 
-1195 IKTFEEVINDKDS
+1195 
-1208 FTWGDYSKEDA
+1208 
-1219 LRDLKKGTVT
+1219 
-1229 IYSSYPIK
+1229 
-1237 NGVFVSTS
+1237 
-1245 YQQALDYAGGDP
+1245 
-1257 SQVHSRKSSID
+1257 
-1268 SVAWING
+1268 
-1275 DEGQYAKATTKYSQN
+1275 TKYSQN

-1298 EENFKPTGTRTY
+1298 EDNFKPTGTRTY

-1344 IDNKTQKK
+1344 VDSKTQKK
-1352 LEQLDTELKNIK
+1352 LDQLDTELKNIK
-1364 DRYTKMYP
+1364 EQYTKMYP
-1372 NDRKQRDSKIK
+1372 NDKKQRDSKIK

-1453 GNTKYYEA
+1453 GNTKYYDA
-1461 ADIKSVQDIDSIIKE
+1461 ADIKPIQNIDSIIKE
-1476 QTKKYN
+1476 QKEKYN

-1500 ISNLTKNDATTT
+1500 ISNLTENDATTT
-1512 PKLPKVEDSKVG
+1512 PKLSKTEDSKAG
-1524 KGESHYWSN
+1524 KGESHYWGN

-1564 ESLNEAFD
+1564 DSLNEAFD
-1572 KLNKSGASE
+1572 RINKSGASE
-1581 TFRWSNIDSKTA
+1581 SLRWSKIESETA

-1615 SAIVVAK
+1615 GAIVVAK

-1718 DKLPPDKNSRLKS
+1718 DKLPPDKSSRIKS

-1772 AKKTGVRTTGTTDIK
+1772 SKKTGVRTTGTTDIK
-1787 AMLKGIKKGAY
+1787 ALLKGIKKGAY

-1811 DMDGNRFEIS
+1811 DMEGNRFEIS

-1844 YVMDIGDR
+1844 YVMDVGDR

-1862 LQNQMTLNNTTE
+1862 LQNQMALNNTTE

-2057 ALSEAIVGSLDT
+2057 ALSEAIIGSLDT

-2089 NDGVASGIVNEILE
+2089 NNGVASGIVNEVLE
-2103 LPSRAVPTFAKQIAD
+2103 LPSRAIPTFAKQIAD

-2150 TLSASVDTMGREI
+2150 TLSPSVDTMGREI
-2163 KKYGGRSNVF
+2163 KKYGGKSNIF
-2173 NVFLNPSNVNTK
+2173 NVFLNPANVNTK
-2185 NISESAEEIYR
+2185 NISESAKEIYR

-2204 TIMPRVSPYYINQNN
+2204 TIMPRVSPYYINQKN
-2219 EKVILNTEQRANYSK
+2219 EKVILTTEQRANYSK

-2263 IVKNIVDYSYNV
+2263 IIKNIVDYSYNK
-2275 ARKEITGIEM
+2275 ARKDVVGIEM
-2285 SNTYNKVNFYTSTGG
+2285 SNAYNGVKTYTMANGQI
-2300 KVSDYY
+2300 SDYY
-2306 LAKNKIAEI
+2306 L
-2315 KEEYAGQTKAK
+2315 TK
-2326 KANIFKYINGLNL
+2326 KAVSDIKDKYKGDTTKMKNARKQEIFSYINKLNIN
-2339 SKAQKILL
+2339 KAEKTIL
-2347 FNATTTYSIKEYKNY
+2347 FGITTNYSIKNY
-2362 MFNYINNLK
+2362 RTYLFNYINKLN
-2371 ITKSEKEKI
+2371 ITKKEKEEI
-2380 WNELYGKD
+2380 WKDLYGKD

>member
-8 ALNRIKNMANQGYTD
+8 ALNRIKNMANQGYAD

-106 AKPVYEELNK
+106 AKPIYEELNK

-124 KVQQDIKDK
+124 KVQQNIKDTYK
-133 YRETAVS
+133 ETAVS
-140 YDNYLNAKLA
+140 YDNYLNSKLA

-156 IDKILGPVI
+156 IDKTLGPVI

-198 ILDSYNTIL
+198 ILDSYNTKLGRIL
-207 GRYYGSATYELGKIG
+207 GSAAYELGKIG
-222 ATTVVNAIGAAAG
+222 ATTVVNAIGTAAG

-248 FSDSYNRTLEEGYDK
+248 FSDTYNRTLEKGYNKD
-263 NDSLLYATINV
+263 DSLLYATINTASEAIV
-274 ALEYALDQF
+274 GKL
-283 IGGTSKLLGMGS
+283 IGGTSKALGMGS

-300 NLSSKLTEKIL
+300 SLSSKLTEKIL

-329 EEFVQEFF
+329 EEFVQEFL

-342 STLLDKNNAKTAL
+342 SALLDKNNAKTAL
-355 KETFSLDTLSD
+355 KDTFSVDTLAD
-366 AIYSGIVGSITGAV
+366 AIYSGVVGSLTGAV

-408 STKFNGNSMNDNVNV
+408 STNFNGNSMNDNVNV

-438 NIDSNINNDVQENT
+438 NIDSNINNDVQKNT

-511 SLETIQ
+511 SPETIQ

-581 AIKNKEMIEL
+581 AIKNNEMIEL

-887 NIPQSNTKVNRDTST
+887 NISQSDTKVNRDTST

-911 NTNELDNSSF
+911 NTQYVAFYPSQIKNVDNT
-921 SLEQRIFGN
+921 N
-930 ELLDAQDLIEE
+930 PTA
-941 IKSVG
+941 
-946 AIVDK
+946 
-951 NGYVTLY
+951 
-958 HQTTSENAEKI
+958 
-969 KQSGKMFAKEPYV
+969 
-982 YFSTSENA
+982 
-990 SQSDG
+990 
-995 RGNTKLEFKIP
+995 
-1006 VEKLELDDIF
+1006 
-1016 NDNADVKIKL
+1016 
-1026 NGSKELDVS
+1026 
-1035 NYIVNE
+1035 
-1041 GLDENLSNFKK
+1041 
-1052 DIEKYLMPEIYDRY
+1052 
-1066 KNEDKSKITETL
+1066 NED
-1078 EELKKYKDTL
+1078 
-1088 NPNESDEDWN
+1088 
-1098 KNFYTNQKIKAL
+1098 
-1110 NEGFD
+1110 
-1115 NVYDYLVNHDKN
+1115 
-1127 ELMKDYKY
+1127 
-1135 NPQKIEDKINKYKS
+1135 
-1149 KDNYAKMVNEDYKN
+1149 
-1163 ATAKQQTQFDIIQE
+1163 
-1177 TNPAP
+1177 
-1182 EESNYVWIRKPSD
+1182 IR
-1195 IKTFEEVINDKDS
+1195 
-1208 FTWGDYSKEDA
+1208 
-1219 LRDLKKGTVT
+1219 
-1229 IYSSYPIK
+1229 
-1237 NGVFVSTS
+1237 
-1245 YQQALDYAGGDP
+1245 
-1257 SQVHSRKSSID
+1257 
-1268 SVAWING
+1268 
-1275 DEGQYAKATTKYSQN
+1275 YSQN

-1298 EENFKPTGTRTY
+1298 EDNFKSTGTRTY

-1318 NEVSKPST
+1318 NEVSKPSA

-1352 LEQLDTELKNIK
+1352 LDQLDTELKNIK
-1364 DRYTKMYP
+1364 ERYTKMYP
-1372 NDRKQRDSKIK
+1372 NDKKQRDSKIK
-1383 ARAME
+1383 SRAME

-1440 GTSFGKIGVEFEN
+1440 GTSFGKIGVEFEK
-1453 GNTKYYEA
+1453 GNTKYYDA
-1461 ADIKSVQDIDSIIKE
+1461 ADIKPVQDIDSIIKE
-1476 QTKKYN
+1476 QKEKYN

-1500 ISNLTKNDATTT
+1500 ISNLTETDATTT
-1512 PKLPKVEDSKVG
+1512 PKLSKTEDSKVG
-1524 KGESHYWSN
+1524 KGESHYWGN

-1564 ESLNEAFD
+1564 DSLNEAFD
-1572 KLNKSGASE
+1572 RINKSGASE
-1581 TFRWSNIDSKTA
+1581 SLRWSKIESETA

-1615 SAIVVAK
+1615 GAIVVAK

-1672 IDKYRSDF
+1672 IDKYRNDF

-1697 QNMEDGYSK
+1697 QNIEDGYSK

-1718 DKLPPDKNSRLKS
+1718 DKLPPDKSSRIKS

-1787 AMLKGIKKGAY
+1787 ALLKGIKKGAY

-1844 YVMDIGDR
+1844 YVMDVGDR

-1906 RGLNRIKVAGYGL
+1906 RGLNRVKVAGYGL

-2057 ALSEAIVGSLDT
+2057 ALSEAIIGSLDT

-2089 NDGVASGIVNEILE
+2089 SAGPASGIVNEVLE
-2103 LPSRAVPTFAKQIAD
+2103 LPSRAIPTFAKQIAD

-2150 TLSASVDTMGREI
+2150 TLSPSVDTMGREI
-2163 KKYGGRSNVF
+2163 KKYGGKSNIF
-2173 NVFLNPSNVNTK
+2173 NVFLNPANVNTK

-2204 TIMPRVSPYYINQNN
+2204 TIMPRVSPYYINQN
-2219 EKVILNTEQRANYSK
+2219 EKTILTAEQRANYSK

-2275 ARKEITGIEM
+2275 ARKEIVGIEM
-2285 SNTYNKVNFYTSTGG
+2285 SNEYSKVNFYTSTGG
-2300 KVSDYY
+2300 KASDYY

-2380 WNELYGKD
+2380 WNELYRKD

>member
-8 ALNRIKNMANQGYTD
+8 ALNRIKNMANQGYAD

-106 AKPVYEELNK
+106 AKSIYEELNK

-124 KVQQDIKDK
+124 KVQQDIKDTYK
-133 YRETAVS
+133 ETAVS

-156 IDKILGPVI
+156 IDKTLGPVI
-165 SGVGSILPSKYKLEN
+165 SGVGSILPAKYKLEN

-198 ILDSYNTIL
+198 ILDSYNTKLGRIL
-207 GRYYGSATYELGKIG
+207 GSAAYELGKIG
-222 ATTVVNAIGAAAG
+222 ATTVVNAIGTAAG

-248 FSDSYNRTLEEGYDK
+248 FSDTYNRTLEKGYDK
-263 NDSLLYATINV
+263 DDSLLYATINTASEAIV
-274 ALEYALDQF
+274 GKL
-283 IGGTSKLLGMGS
+283 IGGTSKALGMGS

-300 NLSSKLTEKIL
+300 SLSSKLTEKIL

-329 EEFVQEFF
+329 EEFVQEFL

-342 STLLDKNNAKTAL
+342 SALLDKNSAKTAL
-355 KETFSLDTLSD
+355 KDTFSLDTLAD
-366 AIYSGIVGSITGAV
+366 AIYSGVVGSLTGAV

-386 NYYNKVKVKDKNGK
+386 NYYNKVKIKDKNGK
-400 VHTEIIES
+400 IHTEIIES
-408 STKFNGNSMNDNVNV
+408 STNFNGNSMNDNVNV

-438 NIDSNINNDVQENT
+438 NVDSNINNNVKENT

-476 INATNDSKTAFK
+476 INTSNDSKTAFK

-496 VNNLYQSASTSNFNN
+496 VNNLYQSASISNFNN
-511 SLETIQ
+511 SPETIQ

-566 SKSAGEFLMVHEVSH
+566 SSRAGEFLLVHEVSH
-581 AIKNKEMIEL
+581 AIKTNEMIDL
-591 INDFASRNEKFAESV
+591 VNDFASRNEKFAESV

-683 RNAYRNTTMQ
+683 KNAYRNTTMQ

-887 NIPQSNTKVNRDTST
+887 NISQSDTKVNRDTST

-911 NTNELDNSSF
+911 NTQELDNSSF
-921 SLEQRIFGN
+921 SLEQRVSGN
-930 ELLDAQDLIEE
+930 KLLDAQDLMEE

-946 AIVDK
+946 AKVDK

-969 KQSGKMFAKEPYV
+969 KQSGKMSAKEPYV

-1016 NDNADVKIKL
+1016 SDNADVKIKL

-1041 GLDENLSNFKK
+1041 EL
-1052 DIEKYLMPEIYDRY
+1052 EK
-1066 KNEDKSKITETL
+1066 
-1078 EELKKYKDTL
+1078 
-1088 NPNESDEDWN
+1088 
-1098 KNFYTNQKIKAL
+1098 
-1110 NEGFD
+1110 
-1115 NVYDYLVNHDKN
+1115 
-1127 ELMKDYKY
+1127 
-1135 NPQKIEDKINKYKS
+1135 
-1149 KDNYAKMVNEDYKN
+1149 
-1163 ATAKQQTQFDIIQE
+1163 
-1177 TNPAP
+1177 
-1182 EESNYVWIRKPSD
+1182 
-1195 IKTFEEVINDKDS
+1195 
-1208 FTWGDYSKEDA
+1208 
-1219 LRDLKKGTVT
+1219 
-1229 IYSSYPIK
+1229 
-1237 NGVFVSTS
+1237 
-1245 YQQALDYAGGDP
+1245 
-1257 SQVHSRKSSID
+1257 KSS
-1268 SVAWING
+1268 SQGKN
-1275 DEGQYAKATTKYSQN
+1275 TKYSQN

-1298 EENFKPTGTRTY
+1298 EDNFKPTGTRTY
-1310 FKDVVLKN
+1310 FKDIVLKN

-1344 IDNKTQKK
+1344 VDSKTQKK
-1352 LEQLDTELKNIK
+1352 LDQLDTELKNIK
-1364 DRYTKMYP
+1364 EQYTKMYP
-1372 NDRKQRDSKIK
+1372 NDKKQRDSKIK

-1419 RLKSNYVGKEV
+1419 KLKSNYVGKEV

-1453 GNTKYYEA
+1453 GNTKYYDA
-1461 ADIKSVQDIDSIIKE
+1461 ADIKSVHNIDSIIKE

-1482 QLITENKVD
+1482 QLITKNKVD

-1500 ISNLTKNDATTT
+1500 ISNLTENDATTT
-1512 PKLPKVEDSKVG
+1512 PKLPKTEDSKVG
-1524 KGESHYWSN
+1524 KGESHFWNN
-1533 INEKTN
+1533 IDEKTN
-1539 MLSDDTKKAILS
+1539 MLSEDTKKSILS

-1572 KLNKSGASE
+1572 RINKSGASE
-1581 TFRWSNIDSKTA
+1581 SLRWSKIESETA

-1672 IDKYRSDF
+1672 IDKYRNDF

-1718 DKLPPDKNSRLKS
+1718 DKLPPDKNSRIKS

-1811 DMDGNRFEIS
+1811 DMEGNRFEIS
-1821 NQKSFSEKNL
+1821 NQKSFSDKNL

-1844 YVMDIGDR
+1844 YVMDVGDR

-2081 SLNDVLSD
+2081 SFNDVLSD

-2150 TLSASVDTMGREI
+2150 ILSPSVDTMGREI
-2163 KKYGGRSNVF
+2163 KKYGGKSNIF

>member
-8 ALNRIKNMANQGYTD
+8 ALNRIKNMANQGYAD

-66 QRENLYKENT
+66 QRENLYNENT

-106 AKPVYEELNK
+106 AKPIYEELNK

-124 KVQQDIKDK
+124 KVQQDIKDTYK
-133 YRETAVS
+133 ETAVS
-140 YDNYLNAKLA
+140 YDNYLNSKLA

-156 IDKILGPVI
+156 IDKTLGPVI
-165 SGVGSILPSKYKLEN
+165 SGMGSILPSKYKLEN

-198 ILDSYNTIL
+198 ILDSYNTKLGRIL
-207 GRYYGSATYELGKIG
+207 GSAAYELGKIG
-222 ATTVVNAIGAAAG
+222 ATTVVNAIGTAAG

-248 FSDSYNRTLEEGYDK
+248 FSDTYNRTLEKGYNKD
-263 NDSLLYATINV
+263 DSLLYATINTASEAIV
-274 ALEYALDQF
+274 GKL
-283 IGGTSKLLGMGS
+283 IGGTSKALGMGS

-300 NLSSKLTEKIL
+300 SLSSKLTEKIL

-329 EEFVQEFF
+329 EEFVQEFL

-342 STLLDKNNAKTAL
+342 SALLDKNNAKTAL
-355 KETFSLDTLSD
+355 KDTFSVDTLAD
-366 AIYSGIVGSITGAV
+366 AIYSGVVGSLTGAV

-386 NYYNKVKVKDKNGK
+386 NYYNKVKFKDKNGK
-400 VHTEIIES
+400 VHTKIIES
-408 STKFNGNSMNDNVNV
+408 STNFNGNSMNDNVNV

-476 INATNDSKTAFK
+476 INTTNDSKTAFK
-488 YMPTNDTK
+488 YMPTNDAK

-511 SLETIQ
+511 SPETIQ

-566 SKSAGEFLMVHEVSH
+566 SSRAGEFLLVHEVSH
-581 AIKNKEMIEL
+581 AIKTNEMIEL
-591 INDFASRNEKFAESV
+591 VNDFASRNEKFAESV
-606 KEIETKYGKN
+606 KEIETRYGKN

-670 RYRNFVQDLETKW
+670 RYRNFVQDLEIKW
-683 RNAYRNTTMQ
+683 RNAYRNTAMK
-693 QATNNLNGKNNFS
+693 QAVNNLNGNVNYAKGKLMSGEDVIVSDDVNGSHPTRQEAEKNLNSMLGIKYLNS
-706 KRMGGYFAE
+706 KSGTKISIENKDIEKYLYDGYNKPKNARLKKRISGNYGE
-715 INTSINDIGKFKI
+715 ILEIAKI
-728 NNYDN
+728 DTDKSKSNYKGTN
-733 LKEVKKKVFDYYKD
+733 RGRQGFDYYD
-747 SYISNEQISKPIE
+747 V
-760 NIDTGLKIEIWKS
+760 
-773 GINETFGNANY
+773 
-784 YKNLSLQDKKIKLAT
+784 
-799 MDSLAKMIKYG
+799 SLAYPVKDVSGKIIDYKYY
-810 EVRAKNT
+810 EARLVVRKDNNNNFAYDLDNFKEKKGAVIDKT
-817 TNYHNA
+817 SLSIMA
-823 KSTAMYYYL
+823 DKSAHGSFNDT
-832 EHPII
+832 
-837 VDGTQYMV
+837 
-845 NMDIRKVPET
+845 
-855 NGRFYIHSINTK
+855 
-867 KIGTTGNSKSRPLT
+867 
-881 VPTSID
+881 
-887 NIPQSNTKVNRDTST
+887 NIPQSDTKVNRDTST
-902 KYSMQLNEN
+902 KYSMQLNKN
-911 NTNELDNSSF
+911 NTQELDNSSF
-921 SLEQRIFGN
+921 SLEQRVSGN

-995 RGNTKLEFKIP
+995 RGNTKLKFKIP

-1041 GLDENLSNFKK
+1041 EL
-1052 DIEKYLMPEIYDRY
+1052 EK
-1066 KNEDKSKITETL
+1066 
-1078 EELKKYKDTL
+1078 
-1088 NPNESDEDWN
+1088 
-1098 KNFYTNQKIKAL
+1098 
-1110 NEGFD
+1110 
-1115 NVYDYLVNHDKN
+1115 
-1127 ELMKDYKY
+1127 
-1135 NPQKIEDKINKYKS
+1135 
-1149 KDNYAKMVNEDYKN
+1149 
-1163 ATAKQQTQFDIIQE
+1163 
-1177 TNPAP
+1177 
-1182 EESNYVWIRKPSD
+1182 
-1195 IKTFEEVINDKDS
+1195 
-1208 FTWGDYSKEDA
+1208 
-1219 LRDLKKGTVT
+1219 
-1229 IYSSYPIK
+1229 
-1237 NGVFVSTS
+1237 
-1245 YQQALDYAGGDP
+1245 
-1257 SQVHSRKSSID
+1257 KSS
-1268 SVAWING
+1268 SQGKN
-1275 DEGQYAKATTKYSQN
+1275 TKYSKN
-1290 NSKWQAFL
+1290 NSKWQEFL
-1298 EENFKPTGTRTY
+1298 EDNFKSTGTRTY
-1310 FKDVVLKN
+1310 FKNIILKN
-1318 NEVSKPST
+1318 NKVSKPST

-1352 LEQLDTELKNIK
+1352 LDQLDTELKNIK
-1364 DRYTKMYP
+1364 ERYTKMYP
-1372 NDRKQRDSKIK
+1372 NDKKQRDSKIK
-1383 ARAME
+1383 AKAME

-1453 GNTKYYEA
+1453 GNTKYYDA
-1461 ADIKSVQDIDSIIKE
+1461 ADIKPIQNIDSIIKE
-1476 QTKKYN
+1476 QKEKYN

-1500 ISNLTKNDATTT
+1500 ISNLTENDATTT
-1512 PKLPKVEDSKVG
+1512 PKLSKTEDSKVG
-1524 KGESHYWSN
+1524 KGESHYWDN

-1564 ESLNEAFD
+1564 DSLNEAFD

-1602 ILLKQYNDAGDYD
+1602 ILLKQYNDTGDYD

-1622 KMKEMGTSAGQ
+1622 KMKEIGTSAGQ

-1772 AKKTGVRTTGTTDIK
+1772 SKKTGVRTTGTTDIK
-1787 AMLKGIKKGAY
+1787 ALLKGIKKGAY

-1844 YVMDIGDR
+1844 YVMDVGDR

-2057 ALSEAIVGSLDT
+2057 ALSEAIIGSLDT

-2089 NDGVASGIVNEILE
+2089 NNGVASGIVNEVLE
-2103 LPSRAVPTFAKQIAD
+2103 LPSRAIPTFAKQIAD

-2150 TLSASVDTMGREI
+2150 TLSPSVDTMGREI
-2163 KKYGGRSNVF
+2163 KKYGGKSNIF
-2173 NVFLNPSNVNTK
+2173 NVFLNPANVNTK
-2185 NISESAEEIYR
+2185 NISESAKEIYR

-2204 TIMPRVSPYYINQNN
+2204 TIMPRVSPYYINQKN
-2219 EKVILNTEQRANYSK
+2219 EKVILTTEQRANYSK

-2263 IVKNIVDYSYNV
+2263 IIKNIVDYSYNK
-2275 ARKEITGIEM
+2275 ARKDVVGIEM
-2285 SNTYNKVNFYTSTGG
+2285 PNAYNGVKTYTMANGQI
-2300 KVSDYY
+2300 SDYY
-2306 LAKNKIAEI
+2306 L
-2315 KEEYAGQTKAK
+2315 TK
-2326 KANIFKYINGLNL
+2326 KAVSDIKDKYKGDTTKMKNARKQEIFSYINKLNIN
-2339 SKAQKILL
+2339 KAEKTML
-2347 FNATTTYSIKEYKNY
+2347 FGITTNYSIKNY
-2362 MFNYINNLK
+2362 RTYLFNYINKLN
-2371 ITKSEKEKI
+2371 ITKKEKEEI
-2380 WNELYGKD
+2380 WKDLYGKD

>member
-8 ALNRIKNMANQGYTD
+8 ALNRIKNMANQGYAD

-106 AKPVYEELNK
+106 AKPIYEELNK

-124 KVQQDIKDK
+124 KVQQNIKDTYK
-133 YRETAVS
+133 ETAVS
-140 YDNYLNAKLA
+140 YDNYLNSKLA

-156 IDKILGPVI
+156 IDKTLGPVI

-198 ILDSYNTIL
+198 ILDSYNTKLGRIL
-207 GRYYGSATYELGKIG
+207 GSAAYELGKIG
-222 ATTVVNAIGAAAG
+222 ATTVVNAIGTAAG

-248 FSDSYNRTLEEGYDK
+248 FSDTYNRTLEKGYNKD
-263 NDSLLYATINV
+263 DSLLYATINTASEAIV
-274 ALEYALDQF
+274 GKL
-283 IGGTSKLLGMGS
+283 IGGTSKALGMGS

-300 NLSSKLTEKIL
+300 SLSSKLTEKIL

-329 EEFVQEFF
+329 EEFVQEFL

-342 STLLDKNNAKTAL
+342 SALLDKNNAKTAL
-355 KETFSLDTLSD
+355 KDTFSVDTLAD
-366 AIYSGIVGSITGAV
+366 AIYSGVVGSLTGAV

-386 NYYNKVKVKDKNGK
+386 NYYNKVKFKDKNGK
-400 VHTEIIES
+400 VHTKIIES
-408 STKFNGNSMNDNVNV
+408 STNFNGNSMNDNVNV
-423 INGQNVDTDVKEEKP
+423 INGQNVDTDLKEEKP
-438 NIDSNINNDVQENT
+438 NVDSNINNDVQENT

-476 INATNDSKTAFK
+476 INTTNDSKTAFK
-488 YMPTNDTK
+488 YMPTNDPK

-511 SLETIQ
+511 SSETIQ

-536 RTITNDNGESV
+536 RTITNDNGEPV
-547 NAKITTNPNNEVEI
+547 NAKITTNPNNEIEI

-581 AIKNKEMIEL
+581 AIKNNEMIEL

-656 ELLKHLLNKLTSEG
+656 ELLKHLLNKLTSDG

-693 QATNNLNGKNNFS
+693 KSISNLNNDTKFSIQTDINGKKYVNVDTNQDIFTGKSLAEQTKIAKKYILDNFRQNGIDVDNEKINVTSKTANEYTHPKNQLPSATKTSKMKASTELNNLLSISEYKYSKPDAGRHPLAKDGWDYYETTFKVGDNLFTGLVNIGKNGNKKTLYDITNIKRIDQNRGTSANAFS
-706 KRMGGYFAE
+706 
-715 INTSINDIGKFKI
+715 TSLVNSSIG
-728 NNYDN
+728 N
-733 LKEVKKKVFDYYKD
+733 V
-747 SYISNEQISKPIE
+747 
-760 NIDTGLKIEIWKS
+760 
-773 GINETFGNANY
+773 
-784 YKNLSLQDKKIKLAT
+784 
-799 MDSLAKMIKYG
+799 
-810 EVRAKNT
+810 
-817 TNYHNA
+817 
-823 KSTAMYYYL
+823 
-832 EHPII
+832 
-837 VDGTQYMV
+837 
-845 NMDIRKVPET
+845 
-855 NGRFYIHSINTK
+855 
-867 KIGTTGNSKSRPLT
+867 
-881 VPTSID
+881 
-887 NIPQSNTKVNRDTST
+887 PQSNTNVNTSSA

-911 NTNELDNSSF
+911 NTQELNNSSF
-921 SLEQRIFGN
+921 SLEQRVSGN

-946 AIVDK
+946 AKVDK

-995 RGNTKLEFKIP
+995 RGNTKLKFKIP

-1041 GLDENLSNFKK
+1041 EL
-1052 DIEKYLMPEIYDRY
+1052 EK
-1066 KNEDKSKITETL
+1066 
-1078 EELKKYKDTL
+1078 
-1088 NPNESDEDWN
+1088 
-1098 KNFYTNQKIKAL
+1098 
-1110 NEGFD
+1110 
-1115 NVYDYLVNHDKN
+1115 
-1127 ELMKDYKY
+1127 
-1135 NPQKIEDKINKYKS
+1135 
-1149 KDNYAKMVNEDYKN
+1149 
-1163 ATAKQQTQFDIIQE
+1163 
-1177 TNPAP
+1177 
-1182 EESNYVWIRKPSD
+1182 
-1195 IKTFEEVINDKDS
+1195 
-1208 FTWGDYSKEDA
+1208 
-1219 LRDLKKGTVT
+1219 
-1229 IYSSYPIK
+1229 
-1237 NGVFVSTS
+1237 
-1245 YQQALDYAGGDP
+1245 
-1257 SQVHSRKSSID
+1257 KSS
-1268 SVAWING
+1268 SQGKN
-1275 DEGQYAKATTKYSQN
+1275 TKYSQN

-1298 EENFKPTGTRTY
+1298 EDNFKSTGTRTY

-1318 NEVSKPST
+1318 NEVSKPSE

-1352 LEQLDTELKNIK
+1352 LDQLDTELKNIK
-1364 DRYTKMYP
+1364 ERYTKMYP
-1372 NDRKQRDSKIK
+1372 NDKKQRDSKIK

-1453 GNTKYYEA
+1453 GNTKYYDA
-1461 ADIKSVQDIDSIIKE
+1461 ADIKPVQDIDSIIKE
-1476 QTKKYN
+1476 QKEKYN

-1500 ISNLTKNDATTT
+1500 ISNLTENDATTT
-1512 PKLPKVEDSKVG
+1512 PKLSKTEDSKVG
-1524 KGESHYWSN
+1524 KGESHYWDN

-1564 ESLNEAFD
+1564 DSLNEAFD

-1602 ILLKQYNDAGDYD
+1602 ILLKQYNDTGDYD

-1787 AMLKGIKKGAY
+1787 ALLKGIKKGAY

-1844 YVMDIGDR
+1844 YVMDVGDR

-2057 ALSEAIVGSLDT
+2057 ALSEAIIGSLDT

-2089 NDGVASGIVNEILE
+2089 NNGVASGIVNEVLE
-2103 LPSRAVPTFAKQIAD
+2103 LPSRAIPTFAKQIAD

-2150 TLSASVDTMGREI
+2150 TLSPSVDTMGREI
-2163 KKYGGRSNVF
+2163 KKYGGKSNIF
-2173 NVFLNPSNVNTK
+2173 NVFLNPANVNTK
-2185 NISESAEEIYR
+2185 NISESAKEIYR

-2204 TIMPRVSPYYINQNN
+2204 TIMPRVSPYYINQKN
-2219 EKVILNTEQRANYSK
+2219 EKVILTTEQRANYSK

-2263 IVKNIVDYSYNV
+2263 IIKNIVDYSYNK
-2275 ARKEITGIEM
+2275 ARKDVVGIEM
-2285 SNTYNKVNFYTSTGG
+2285 PNAYNGVKTYTMANGQI
-2300 KVSDYY
+2300 SDYY
-2306 LAKNKIAEI
+2306 L
-2315 KEEYAGQTKAK
+2315 TK
-2326 KANIFKYINGLNL
+2326 KAVSDIKDKYKGDTTTMKNARKQEIFSYINKLNIN
-2339 SKAQKILL
+2339 KAEKTML
-2347 FNATTTYSIKEYKNY
+2347 FGITTNYSIKNY
-2362 MFNYINNLK
+2362 RTYLFNYINKLN
-2371 ITKSEKEKI
+2371 ITKKEKEKI
-2380 WNELYGKD
+2380 WKDLYGKD

>member
-8 ALNRIKNMANQGYTD
+8 ALNRIKNMANQGYAD

-106 AKPVYEELNK
+106 AKPIYEELNK

-124 KVQQDIKDK
+124 KVQQNIKDTYK
-133 YRETAVS
+133 ETAVS
-140 YDNYLNAKLA
+140 YDNYLNSKLA

-156 IDKILGPVI
+156 IDKTLGPVI

-198 ILDSYNTIL
+198 ILDSYNTKLGRIL
-207 GRYYGSATYELGKIG
+207 GSAAYELGKIG
-222 ATTVVNAIGAAAG
+222 ATTVVNAIGTAAG

-248 FSDSYNRTLEEGYDK
+248 FSDTYNRTLEKGYNKD
-263 NDSLLYATINV
+263 DSLLYATINTASEAIV
-274 ALEYALDQF
+274 GKL
-283 IGGTSKLLGMGS
+283 IGGTSKALGMGS

-300 NLSSKLTEKIL
+300 SLSSKLTEKIL

-329 EEFVQEFF
+329 EEFVQEFL

-342 STLLDKNNAKTAL
+342 SALLDKNNAKTAL
-355 KETFSLDTLSD
+355 KDTFSVDTLAD
-366 AIYSGIVGSITGAV
+366 AIYSGVVGSLTGAV

-386 NYYNKVKVKDKNGK
+386 NYYNKVKFKDKNGK
-400 VHTEIIES
+400 VHTKIIES
-408 STKFNGNSMNDNVNV
+408 STNFNGNSMNDNVNV
-423 INGQNVDTDVKEEKP
+423 INGQNVDTDLKEEKP
-438 NIDSNINNDVQENT
+438 NVDSNINNDVQENT

-476 INATNDSKTAFK
+476 INTTNDSKTAFK
-488 YMPTNDTK
+488 YMPTNDPK

-511 SLETIQ
+511 SSETIQ

-536 RTITNDNGESV
+536 RTITNDNGEPV
-547 NAKITTNPNNEVEI
+547 NAKITTNPNNEIEI

-581 AIKNKEMIEL
+581 AIKNNEMIEL

-656 ELLKHLLNKLTSEG
+656 ELLKHLLNKLTSDG

-693 QATNNLNGKNNFS
+693 KSISNLNNDTKFSIQTDINGKKYVNVDTNQDIFTGKSLAEQTKIAKKYILDNFRQNGIDVDNEKINVTSKTANEYTHPKNQLPSATKTSKMKASTELNNLLSISEYKYSKPDDGRHPLAKDGWDYYETTFKVGDNLFTGLVNIGKNGNKKTLYDITNIKRIDQNRGTSANAFS
-706 KRMGGYFAE
+706 
-715 INTSINDIGKFKI
+715 TSLVNSSIG
-728 NNYDN
+728 N
-733 LKEVKKKVFDYYKD
+733 V
-747 SYISNEQISKPIE
+747 
-760 NIDTGLKIEIWKS
+760 
-773 GINETFGNANY
+773 
-784 YKNLSLQDKKIKLAT
+784 
-799 MDSLAKMIKYG
+799 
-810 EVRAKNT
+810 
-817 TNYHNA
+817 
-823 KSTAMYYYL
+823 
-832 EHPII
+832 
-837 VDGTQYMV
+837 
-845 NMDIRKVPET
+845 
-855 NGRFYIHSINTK
+855 
-867 KIGTTGNSKSRPLT
+867 
-881 VPTSID
+881 
-887 NIPQSNTKVNRDTST
+887 PQSNTNVNTSSA

-911 NTNELDNSSF
+911 NTQELNNSSF
-921 SLEQRIFGN
+921 SLEQRVSGN

-946 AIVDK
+946 AKVDK

-995 RGNTKLEFKIP
+995 RGNTKLKFKIP

-1035 NYIVNE
+1035 NYIVNKE
-1041 GLDENLSNFKK
+1041 L
-1052 DIEKYLMPEIYDRY
+1052 EK
-1066 KNEDKSKITETL
+1066 
-1078 EELKKYKDTL
+1078 
-1088 NPNESDEDWN
+1088 
-1098 KNFYTNQKIKAL
+1098 
-1110 NEGFD
+1110 
-1115 NVYDYLVNHDKN
+1115 
-1127 ELMKDYKY
+1127 
-1135 NPQKIEDKINKYKS
+1135 
-1149 KDNYAKMVNEDYKN
+1149 
-1163 ATAKQQTQFDIIQE
+1163 
-1177 TNPAP
+1177 
-1182 EESNYVWIRKPSD
+1182 
-1195 IKTFEEVINDKDS
+1195 
-1208 FTWGDYSKEDA
+1208 
-1219 LRDLKKGTVT
+1219 
-1229 IYSSYPIK
+1229 
-1237 NGVFVSTS
+1237 
-1245 YQQALDYAGGDP
+1245 
-1257 SQVHSRKSSID
+1257 KSS
-1268 SVAWING
+1268 SQGKN
-1275 DEGQYAKATTKYSQN
+1275 TKYSQN

-1298 EENFKPTGTRTY
+1298 EDNFKSTGTRTY

-1318 NEVSKPST
+1318 NEVSKPSE

-1352 LEQLDTELKNIK
+1352 LDQLDTELKNIK
-1364 DRYTKMYP
+1364 ERYTKMYP
-1372 NDRKQRDSKIK
+1372 NDKKQRDSKIK

-1453 GNTKYYEA
+1453 GNTKYYDA
-1461 ADIKSVQDIDSIIKE
+1461 ADIKPVQDIDSIIKE
-1476 QTKKYN
+1476 QKEKYN

-1500 ISNLTKNDATTT
+1500 ISNLTENDATTT
-1512 PKLPKVEDSKVG
+1512 PKLSKTEDSKVG
-1524 KGESHYWSN
+1524 KGESHYWDN

-1564 ESLNEAFD
+1564 DSLNEAFD

-1602 ILLKQYNDAGDYD
+1602 ILLKQYNDTGDYD

-1787 AMLKGIKKGAY
+1787 ALLKGIKKGAY

-1844 YVMDIGDR
+1844 YVMDVGDR

-2057 ALSEAIVGSLDT
+2057 ALSEAIIGSLDT

-2089 NDGVASGIVNEILE
+2089 NNGVASGIVNEVLE
-2103 LPSRAVPTFAKQIAD
+2103 LPSRAIPTFAKQIAD

-2150 TLSASVDTMGREI
+2150 TLSPSVDTMGREI
-2163 KKYGGRSNVF
+2163 KKYGGKSNIF
-2173 NVFLNPSNVNTK
+2173 NVFLNPANVNTK
-2185 NISESAEEIYR
+2185 NISESAKEIYR

-2204 TIMPRVSPYYINQNN
+2204 TIMPRVSPYYINQKN
-2219 EKVILNTEQRANYSK
+2219 EKVILTTEQRANYSK

-2263 IVKNIVDYSYNV
+2263 IIKNIVDYSYNK
-2275 ARKEITGIEM
+2275 ARKDVVGIEM
-2285 SNTYNKVNFYTSTGG
+2285 PNAYNGVKTYTMANGQI
-2300 KVSDYY
+2300 SDYY
-2306 LAKNKIAEI
+2306 L
-2315 KEEYAGQTKAK
+2315 TK
-2326 KANIFKYINGLNL
+2326 KAVSDIKDKYKGDTTTMKNARKQEIFSYINKLNIN
-2339 SKAQKILL
+2339 KAEKTML
-2347 FNATTTYSIKEYKNY
+2347 FGITTNYSIKNY
-2362 MFNYINNLK
+2362 RTYLFNYINKLN
-2371 ITKSEKEKI
+2371 ITKKEKEKI
-2380 WNELYGKD
+2380 WKDLYGKD

>member
-8 ALNRIKNMANQGYTD
+8 ALNRIKNMANQGYAD

-106 AKPVYEELNK
+106 AKPIYEELNK

-124 KVQQDIKDK
+124 KVQQNIKDTYK
-133 YRETAVS
+133 ETAVS

-156 IDKILGPVI
+156 IDKTLGPVI

-198 ILDSYNTIL
+198 ILDSYNTKLGRIL
-207 GRYYGSATYELGKIG
+207 GSAAYELGKIG
-222 ATTVVNAIGAAAG
+222 ATTVVNAIGTAAG

-248 FSDSYNRTLEEGYDK
+248 FSDTYNRTLEKGYNKD
-263 NDSLLYATINV
+263 DSLLYATINTASEAIV
-274 ALEYALDQF
+274 GKL
-283 IGGTSKLLGMGS
+283 IGGTSKALGMGS

-300 NLSSKLTEKIL
+300 SLSSKLTEKIL

-329 EEFVQEFF
+329 EEFVQEFL

-342 STLLDKNNAKTAL
+342 SALLDKNNAKTAL
-355 KETFSLDTLSD
+355 KDTFSVDTLAD
-366 AIYSGIVGSITGAV
+366 AIYSGVVGSLTGAV

-408 STKFNGNSMNDNVNV
+408 STNFNGNSMNDNVNV
-423 INGQNVDTDVKEEKP
+423 INGQNVDTDVKEKKP

-452 NIDNKVNSDIYNNVV
+452 NINNKVNSDIYNNVV

-511 SLETIQ
+511 SPETVQ

-581 AIKNKEMIEL
+581 AIKNNEMIEL

-693 QATNNLNGKNNFS
+693 KSVNNLQNEKFHLSRNALNEVNDALNNKNTDINSMVKLRDYTPKQLVSVGVSDLPMLVRKGHLRENILTDTEANNKGYSTKGKHYHGLGIDTYMKAIDSLDEPIAVYQYTDKGKYSKDNFIVLTEVKDSSNNNIIVPIEIHKKGQYNKVEIDTNRIKTTYGKSNSNYFDNMVKNGSLVEIYNKKRSTKLPIQSGNFS
-706 KRMGGYFAE
+706 
-715 INTSINDIGKFKI
+715 TSVE
-728 NNYDN
+728 NN
-733 LKEVKKKVFDYYKD
+733 
-747 SYISNEQISKPIE
+747 IS
-760 NIDTGLKIEIWKS
+760 
-773 GINETFGNANY
+773 
-784 YKNLSLQDKKIKLAT
+784 
-799 MDSLAKMIKYG
+799 
-810 EVRAKNT
+810 
-817 TNYHNA
+817 
-823 KSTAMYYYL
+823 
-832 EHPII
+832 
-837 VDGTQYMV
+837 
-845 NMDIRKVPET
+845 
-855 NGRFYIHSINTK
+855 
-867 KIGTTGNSKSRPLT
+867 
-881 VPTSID
+881 
-887 NIPQSNTKVNRDTST
+887 QSNTNVNRDTST

-921 SLEQRIFGN
+921 YFA
-930 ELLDAQDLIEE
+930 DAKRYDDLI
-941 IKSVG
+941 K
-946 AIVDK
+946 A
-951 NGYVTLY
+951 
-958 HQTTSENAEKI
+958 
-969 KQSGKMFAKEPYV
+969 
-982 YFSTSENA
+982 
-990 SQSDG
+990 
-995 RGNTKLEFKIP
+995 
-1006 VEKLELDDIF
+1006 
-1016 NDNADVKIKL
+1016 
-1026 NGSKELDVS
+1026 
-1035 NYIVNE
+1035 NYIE
-1041 GLDENLSNFKK
+1041 YFKK
-1052 DIEKYLMPEIYDRY
+1052 DNGDIKVYLMDSNNNLLNEFNVWSNTNAIKELGADLGNKIYETASDTYKKVEVNNDINNLGTETDYFMNHRPSEGYGNASNFETNMSGIFEHPEWYLNLDEKYN
-1066 KNEDKSKITETL
+1066 NESL
-1078 EELKKYKDTL
+1078 NALKKVRN
-1088 NPNESDEDWN
+1088 NPEAEITIYRATPGN
-1098 KNFYTNQKIKAL
+1098 
-1110 NEGFD
+1110 
-1115 NVYDYLVNHDKN
+1115 
-1127 ELMKDYKY
+1127 
-1135 NPQKIEDKINKYKS
+1135 KINVGDWVTPS
-1149 KDNYAKMVNEDYKN
+1149 KLYAEYHNN
-1163 ATAKQQTQFDIIQE
+1163 TQFNGKGNILEMKVKAKDILF
-1177 TNPAP
+1177 AGD
-1182 EESNYVWIRKPSD
+1182 D
-1195 IKTFEEVINDKDS
+1195 INEFGYFPNDS
-1208 FTWGDYSKEDA
+1208 A
-1219 LRDLKKGTVT
+1219 
-1229 IYSSYPIK
+1229 
-1237 NGVFVSTS
+1237 
-1245 YQQALDYAGGDP
+1245 
-1257 SQVHSRKSSID
+1257 
-1268 SVAWING
+1268 
-1275 DEGQYAKATTKYSQN
+1275 KYSQN

-1298 EENFKPTGTRTY
+1298 EDNFKPTGTRTY

-1344 IDNKTQKK
+1344 IDNETQKK
-1352 LEQLDTELKNIK
+1352 LDQLDTELKNIK
-1364 DRYTKMYP
+1364 ERYTKMYP
-1372 NDRKQRDSKIK
+1372 NDKKQRDSKIK
-1383 ARAME
+1383 SRAME

-1440 GTSFGKIGVEFEN
+1440 GTSFGKIGVEFEK
-1453 GNTKYYEA
+1453 GNTKYYDA
-1461 ADIKSVQDIDSIIKE
+1461 ADIKPVQDIDSIIKE
-1476 QTKKYN
+1476 QKEKYN

-1500 ISNLTKNDATTT
+1500 ISNLTENDATTT
-1512 PKLPKVEDSKVG
+1512 PKLQKTEDSKVG
-1524 KGESHYWSN
+1524 KGESHYWNN

-1572 KLNKSGASE
+1572 KLNKAGASE

-1672 IDKYRSDF
+1672 IDKYRNDF

-1718 DKLPPDKNSRLKS
+1718 DKLPPDKNSRIKS

-1811 DMDGNRFEIS
+1811 DMEGNRFEIS
-1821 NQKSFSEKNL
+1821 NQKSFSDKNL

-1844 YVMDIGDR
+1844 YVMDVGDR

-2057 ALSEAIVGSLDT
+2057 ALSEAIIGSLDT

-2089 NDGVASGIVNEILE
+2089 NNGVASGIVNEVLE
-2103 LPSRAVPTFAKQIAD
+2103 LPSRAIPTFAKQIAD

-2150 TLSASVDTMGREI
+2150 TLSPSVDTMGREI
-2163 KKYGGRSNVF
+2163 KKYGGKSNIF
-2173 NVFLNPSNVNTK
+2173 NVFLNPANVNTK
-2185 NISESAEEIYR
+2185 NISESAKEIYR

-2204 TIMPRVSPYYINQNN
+2204 TIMPRVSPYYINQKN
-2219 EKVILNTEQRANYSK
+2219 EKVILTTEQRANYSK

-2263 IVKNIVDYSYNV
+2263 IIKNIVDYSYNK
-2275 ARKEITGIEM
+2275 ARKDVVGIEM
-2285 SNTYNKVNFYTSTGG
+2285 PNSYNGVKTYTMANGQI
-2300 KVSDYY
+2300 SDYY
-2306 LAKNKIAEI
+2306 L
-2315 KEEYAGQTKAK
+2315 TK
-2326 KANIFKYINGLNL
+2326 KAVSDIKDKYKGDTTKMKNARKQEIFSYINKLNIN
-2339 SKAQKILL
+2339 KAEKTML
-2347 FNATTTYSIKEYKNY
+2347 FGITTNYSIKNY
-2362 MFNYINNLK
+2362 RTYLFNYINKLN
-2371 ITKSEKEKI
+2371 ITKKEKEEI
-2380 WNELYGKD
+2380 WKDLYGKD

>member
-8 ALNRIKNMANQGYTD
+8 ALNRIKNMANQGYAD

-106 AKPVYEELNK
+106 AKPIYEELNK

-124 KVQQDIKDK
+124 KVQQNIKDTYK
-133 YRETAVS
+133 ETAVS
-140 YDNYLNAKLA
+140 YDNYLNSKLA

-156 IDKILGPVI
+156 IDKTLGPVI

-198 ILDSYNTIL
+198 ILDSYNTKLGRIL
-207 GRYYGSATYELGKIG
+207 GSAAYELGKIG
-222 ATTVVNAIGAAAG
+222 ATTVVNAIGTAAG

-248 FSDSYNRTLEEGYDK
+248 FSDTYNRTLEKGYNKD
-263 NDSLLYATINV
+263 DSLLYATINTASEAIV
-274 ALEYALDQF
+274 GKL
-283 IGGTSKLLGMGS
+283 IGGTSKALGMGS

-300 NLSSKLTEKIL
+300 SLSSKLTEKIL

-329 EEFVQEFF
+329 EEFVQEFL

-342 STLLDKNNAKTAL
+342 SALLDKNNAKTAL
-355 KETFSLDTLSD
+355 KDTFSVDTLAD
-366 AIYSGIVGSITGAV
+366 AIYSGVVGSLTGAV

-400 VHTEIIES
+400 IHTEIIES
-408 STKFNGNSMNDNVNV
+408 STNFNGNSMNDNVNV

-511 SLETIQ
+511 SPETIQ

-581 AIKNKEMIEL
+581 AIKNNEMIEL

-643 NTVESKNIIKQVY
+643 NTIESKNIIKQVY

-693 QATNNLNGKNNFS
+693 QTVNNLQNEKFHLSKNALNEVNDALNNKNTDINSMVKLRDYTPKQLVSVGVSDLPMLVRKGHLRENILTDTEANNKGYSTKGKHYHGLGIDTYMKAIDSLDEPIAVYQYTDKGKYSKDNFIVLTEVKDSSNNNIIVPIEIHKKGQYNKVEIDTNRIKTTYGKSNSNYFDNMVKNGSLVEIYNKKRSTKLPIQSGNFS
-706 KRMGGYFAE
+706 
-715 INTSINDIGKFKI
+715 TSVE
-728 NNYDN
+728 NN
-733 LKEVKKKVFDYYKD
+733 
-747 SYISNEQISKPIE
+747 IS
-760 NIDTGLKIEIWKS
+760 
-773 GINETFGNANY
+773 
-784 YKNLSLQDKKIKLAT
+784 
-799 MDSLAKMIKYG
+799 
-810 EVRAKNT
+810 
-817 TNYHNA
+817 
-823 KSTAMYYYL
+823 
-832 EHPII
+832 
-837 VDGTQYMV
+837 
-845 NMDIRKVPET
+845 
-855 NGRFYIHSINTK
+855 
-867 KIGTTGNSKSRPLT
+867 
-881 VPTSID
+881 
-887 NIPQSNTKVNRDTST
+887 QSNTNVNRDTST

-911 NTNELDNSSF
+911 NTQELDNSSF
-921 SLEQRIFGN
+921 SLEQRVSGN

-946 AIVDK
+946 AKVDK

-1041 GLDENLSNFKK
+1041 ELEKK
-1052 DIEKYLMPEIYDRY
+1052 
-1066 KNEDKSKITETL
+1066 
-1078 EELKKYKDTL
+1078 
-1088 NPNESDEDWN
+1088 
-1098 KNFYTNQKIKAL
+1098 
-1110 NEGFD
+1110 
-1115 NVYDYLVNHDKN
+1115 
-1127 ELMKDYKY
+1127 
-1135 NPQKIEDKINKYKS
+1135 
-1149 KDNYAKMVNEDYKN
+1149 
-1163 ATAKQQTQFDIIQE
+1163 
-1177 TNPAP
+1177 
-1182 EESNYVWIRKPSD
+1182 
-1195 IKTFEEVINDKDS
+1195 
-1208 FTWGDYSKEDA
+1208 
-1219 LRDLKKGTVT
+1219 
-1229 IYSSYPIK
+1229 
-1237 NGVFVSTS
+1237 STS
-1245 YQQALDYAGGDP
+1245 QG
-1257 SQVHSRKSSID
+1257 K
-1268 SVAWING
+1268 N
-1275 DEGQYAKATTKYSQN
+1275 TKYSQN
-1290 NSKWQAFL
+1290 NSKWQEFL
-1298 EENFKPTGTRTY
+1298 EENFKSTGTRTY

-1318 NEVSKPST
+1318 NEGSKPNT

-1344 IDNKTQKK
+1344 IDNETQKK
-1352 LEQLDTELKNIK
+1352 LDQLDTELKNIK
-1364 DRYTKMYP
+1364 ERYTKMYP
-1372 NDRKQRDSKIK
+1372 NDKKQRDSKIK
-1383 ARAME
+1383 AKAME

-1440 GTSFGKIGVEFEN
+1440 GTSFGKIGVEFEK
-1453 GNTKYYEA
+1453 GNTKYYDA
-1461 ADIKSVQDIDSIIKE
+1461 ADIKPVQDIDSIIKE
-1476 QTKKYN
+1476 QKEKYN

-1500 ISNLTKNDATTT
+1500 ISNLTENDATTT
-1512 PKLPKVEDSKVG
+1512 PKLSKTEDSKVG
-1524 KGESHYWSN
+1524 KGESHYWGN

-1564 ESLNEAFD
+1564 DSLNEAFD
-1572 KLNKSGASE
+1572 RINKSGASE
-1581 TFRWSNIDSKTA
+1581 SLRWSKIESETA

-1615 SAIVVAK
+1615 GAIVVAK
-1622 KMKEMGTSAGQ
+1622 KMKEIGTSAGQ

-1718 DKLPPDKNSRLKS
+1718 DKLPPDKSSRIKS

-1772 AKKTGVRTTGTTDIK
+1772 AKKTGVRTTGTIDIK

-1811 DMDGNRFEIS
+1811 DMEGNRFEIS
-1821 NQKSFSEKNL
+1821 NQKSFSDKNL

-1844 YVMDIGDR
+1844 YVMDVGDR

-1900 FVLDVR
+1900 FVLDAR

-1994 AGITSGESDD
+1994 TGITSGESDD
-2004 DKDTRDFIKNAL
+2004 DKDTRNFIKNAL

-2048 VNSKKNKET
+2048 VNSKKNKEA
-2057 ALSEAIVGSLDT
+2057 ALSEAIIGSLDT
-2069 AGSILLEQSFLS
+2069 AGAILLEQSFLS

-2089 NDGVASGIVNEILE
+2089 SAGPASGIVNEILE

-2150 TLSASVDTMGREI
+2150 TLSPSVDTMGREI
-2163 KKYGGRSNVF
+2163 KKYGGKSNIF

-2204 TIMPRVSPYYINQNN
+2204 TIMPRVSPYYINQNG
-2219 EKVILNTEQRANYSK
+2219 KTILTAEQRANYSK

-2275 ARKEITGIEM
+2275 ARKEIVGIEM
-2285 SNTYNKVNFYTSTGG
+2285 SNEYSMVNFYTSTGG
-2300 KVSDYY
+2300 KASDYY

-2326 KANIFKYINGLNL
+2326 KENIFKYINGLNL

>member
-8 ALNRIKNMANQGYTD
+8 ALNRIKNMANQGYAD

-106 AKPVYEELNK
+106 AKPIYEELNK

-124 KVQQDIKDK
+124 KVQQNIKDTYK
-133 YRETAVS
+133 ETAVS
-140 YDNYLNAKLA
+140 YDNYLNSKLA

-156 IDKILGPVI
+156 IDKTLGPVI

-198 ILDSYNTIL
+198 ILDSYNTKLGRIL
-207 GRYYGSATYELGKIG
+207 GSAAYELGKIG
-222 ATTVVNAIGAAAG
+222 ATTVVNAIGTAAG

-248 FSDSYNRTLEEGYDK
+248 FSDTYNRTLEKGYNKD
-263 NDSLLYATINV
+263 DSLLYATINTASEAIV
-274 ALEYALDQF
+274 GKL
-283 IGGTSKLLGMGS
+283 IGGTSKALGMGS

-300 NLSSKLTEKIL
+300 SLSSKLTEKIL

-329 EEFVQEFF
+329 EEFVQEFL

-342 STLLDKNNAKTAL
+342 SALLDKNNAKTAL
-355 KETFSLDTLSD
+355 KDTFSVDTLAD
-366 AIYSGIVGSITGAV
+366 AIYSGVVGSLTGAV

-408 STKFNGNSMNDNVNV
+408 STNFNGNSMNDNVNV

-452 NIDNKVNSDIYNNVV
+452 NINNKVNSDIYNNVV

-511 SLETIQ
+511 SPETIQ

-581 AIKNKEMIEL
+581 AIKNNEMIEL

-656 ELLKHLLNKLTSEG
+656 ELLKHLLNKLTSDG

-693 QATNNLNGKNNFS
+693 KAISNLNNDTKFSIQTDINGKKYVNVDTNQDIFTGKSLAEQTKIAKKYILDNFRQNGIDVNNEKINVTSKTANEYTHPKNQLPSATKTSKMKASTELNNLLSISEYKYSKPDDGRHPLAKDGWDYYETTFKVGDNLFTGLVNIGKNGNKKTLYDITNIKRIDQNRGTSANAFS
-706 KRMGGYFAE
+706 
-715 INTSINDIGKFKI
+715 TS
-728 NNYDN
+728 
-733 LKEVKKKVFDYYKD
+733 L
-747 SYISNEQISKPIE
+747 
-760 NIDTGLKIEIWKS
+760 
-773 GINETFGNANY
+773 
-784 YKNLSLQDKKIKLAT
+784 
-799 MDSLAKMIKYG
+799 
-810 EVRAKNT
+810 
-817 TNYHNA
+817 
-823 KSTAMYYYL
+823 
-832 EHPII
+832 
-837 VDGTQYMV
+837 V
-845 NMDIRKVPET
+845 N
-855 NGRFYIHSINTK
+855 S
-867 KIGTTGNSKSRPLT
+867 
-881 VPTSID
+881 SID
-887 NIPQSNTKVNRDTST
+887 NVPQSNTNVNTSST

-911 NTNELDNSSF
+911 NTQELDNSSF
-921 SLEQRIFGN
+921 SLEQRVSGN

-995 RGNTKLEFKIP
+995 RGNTKLKFKIP

-1041 GLDENLSNFKK
+1041 EL
-1052 DIEKYLMPEIYDRY
+1052 EK
-1066 KNEDKSKITETL
+1066 
-1078 EELKKYKDTL
+1078 
-1088 NPNESDEDWN
+1088 
-1098 KNFYTNQKIKAL
+1098 
-1110 NEGFD
+1110 
-1115 NVYDYLVNHDKN
+1115 
-1127 ELMKDYKY
+1127 
-1135 NPQKIEDKINKYKS
+1135 
-1149 KDNYAKMVNEDYKN
+1149 
-1163 ATAKQQTQFDIIQE
+1163 
-1177 TNPAP
+1177 
-1182 EESNYVWIRKPSD
+1182 
-1195 IKTFEEVINDKDS
+1195 
-1208 FTWGDYSKEDA
+1208 
-1219 LRDLKKGTVT
+1219 
-1229 IYSSYPIK
+1229 
-1237 NGVFVSTS
+1237 
-1245 YQQALDYAGGDP
+1245 
-1257 SQVHSRKSSID
+1257 KSS
-1268 SVAWING
+1268 SQGEN
-1275 DEGQYAKATTKYSQN
+1275 TKYSQN

-1298 EENFKPTGTRTY
+1298 EDNFKSTGTRTY

-1352 LEQLDTELKNIK
+1352 LDQLDTELKNIK
-1364 DRYTKMYP
+1364 ERYTKMYP
-1372 NDRKQRDSKIK
+1372 NDKKQRDSKIK
-1383 ARAME
+1383 TRAME

-1453 GNTKYYEA
+1453 GNTKYYDA
-1461 ADIKSVQDIDSIIKE
+1461 TDIKPIQNIDSIIKE
-1476 QTKKYN
+1476 QKEKYN

-1500 ISNLTKNDATTT
+1500 ISNLTENDATTT
-1512 PKLPKVEDSKVG
+1512 PKLSKTEDSKVG
-1524 KGESHYWSN
+1524 KGESHYWGN

-1564 ESLNEAFD
+1564 DSLNEAFD
-1572 KLNKSGASE
+1572 RINKSGASE
-1581 TFRWSNIDSKTA
+1581 SLRWSKIDSKTA

-1615 SAIVVAK
+1615 GAIVVAK

-1633 TVQAFNIME
+1633 TIQAFNIME

-1672 IDKYRSDF
+1672 IDKYKNDF

-1718 DKLPPDKNSRLKS
+1718 DKLPPDKSSRIKS

-1787 AMLKGIKKGAY
+1787 ALLKGIKKGAY

-1844 YVMDIGDR
+1844 YVMDVGDR

-1862 LQNQMTLNNTTE
+1862 LQNQMALNNTTE

-1900 FVLDVR
+1900 FVLDAR
-1906 RGLNRIKVAGYGL
+1906 RNLNRIKVTGYGL

-2057 ALSEAIVGSLDT
+2057 ALSEAIIGSLDT

-2089 NDGVASGIVNEILE
+2089 SAGPASGIVNEILE
-2103 LPSRAVPTFAKQIAD
+2103 LPSRAIPTFAKQIAD

-2150 TLSASVDTMGREI
+2150 TLSSSVDTMGREI
-2163 KKYGGRSNVF
+2163 KKYGGKSNIF
-2173 NVFLNPSNVNTK
+2173 NVFLNPANVNTK
-2185 NISESAEEIYR
+2185 NISESAKEIYR

-2204 TIMPRVSPYYINQNN
+2204 TIMPRVSPYYINQKN
-2219 EKVILNTEQRANYSK
+2219 EKVILTTEQRANYSK

-2246 LLSNNNY
+2246 LLSDNNY

-2263 IVKNIVDYSYNV
+2263 IIKNIVDYSYNK
-2275 ARKEITGIEM
+2275 ARKDVVGIEM
-2285 SNTYNKVNFYTSTGG
+2285 PNAYNGVKTYTMANGQI
-2300 KVSDYY
+2300 SDYY
-2306 LAKNKIAEI
+2306 L
-2315 KEEYAGQTKAK
+2315 TK
-2326 KANIFKYINGLNL
+2326 KAVSDIKDKYKGDTTKMKNARKQEIFSYINKLNIN
-2339 SKAQKILL
+2339 KAEKAML
-2347 FNATTTYSIKEYKNY
+2347 FGITTNYSIKNY
-2362 MFNYINNLK
+2362 RTYLFNYINKLN
-2371 ITKSEKEKI
+2371 ITKKEKEEI
-2380 WNELYGKD
+2380 WKDLYGKD

>member
-8 ALNRIKNMANQGYTD
+8 ALNRIKNMKEQGYTD
-23 DNDSTSLTGAMSR
+23 DTDNTSLNGAMSR

-51 DIYKQNESELNSYRS
+51 DIYKQSESELNSYRS
-66 QRENLYKENT
+66 QREDLYKKNT

-156 IDKILGPVI
+156 IDKTLGPVI
-165 SGVGSILPSKYKLEN
+165 SGVGSILPAEYKLEN

-198 ILDSYNTIL
+198 ILDSYNTKLGRIL
-207 GRYYGSATYELGKIG
+207 GSAAYELGKIG
-222 ATTVVNAIGAAAG
+222 ATTVVNAIGKAAG

-248 FSDSYNRTLEEGYDK
+248 FADTYNRTLEEGYDK
-263 NDSLLYATINV
+263 DDSLLYATINTASEAIV
-274 ALEYALDQF
+274 GKI
-283 IGGTSKLLGMGS
+283 IGGTSKALGMGS

-300 NLSSKLTEKIL
+300 SLSSKLTEKIL

-329 EEFVQEFF
+329 EEFVQEFL

-342 STLLDKNNAKTAL
+342 SALLDKNSTKTAL
-355 KETFSLDTLSD
+355 KDTFSLDTLAD
-366 AIYSGIVGSITGAV
+366 AIYSGVVGSLTGAV
-380 SGSMNK
+380 TGSMNN

-438 NIDSNINNDVQENT
+438 NIDSNINNNVKDNT

-511 SLETIQ
+511 SPETIQ
-517 LIDTATKLVKEKGY
+517 LIDTATKLVKDKGY

-536 RTITNDNGESV
+536 RTITNENGESV
-547 NAKITTNPNNEVEI
+547 NAKITTNPNNEIEI

-566 SKSAGEFLMVHEVSH
+566 SSRAGEFLLVHEVSH
-581 AIKNKEMIEL
+581 AIKTNEMIEL
-591 INDFASRNEKFAESV
+591 VNDFASKNEGFAQAV
-606 KEIETKYGKN
+606 KEIETRYGKN

-656 ELLKHLLNKLTSEG
+656 ELLKHLLNKLTVEG

-683 RNAYRNTTMQ
+683 RNAYRNTAMQ
-693 QATNNLNGKNNFS
+693 QATNNLNGNVNYAK
-706 KRMGGYFAE
+706 
-715 INTSINDIGKFKI
+715 GKLVSGEDVIVSDDVNGSHPTKQEVEQ
-728 NNYDN
+728 N
-733 LKEVKKKVFDYYKD
+733 LKSMLGIKYLNSNSGTEISIENKDIKKYLHDGYNKQKNARLKKRISGNYGEILEIAKIDTDKSKPNYKGTNRGKQGFDYY
-747 SYISNEQISKPIE
+747 NV
-760 NIDTGLKIEIWKS
+760 
-773 GINETFGNANY
+773 
-784 YKNLSLQDKKIKLAT
+784 
-799 MDSLAKMIKYG
+799 SLAYPIKNASG
-810 EVRAKNT
+810 EIMDYKYYEARLVVRKDNNNNFAYDLDNFKEKKGAVLDKNSLSIM
-817 TNYHNA
+817 A
-823 KSTAMYYYL
+823 DKSA
-832 EHPII
+832 H
-837 VDGTQYMV
+837 GSF
-845 NMDIRKVPET
+845 N
-855 NGRFYIHSINTK
+855 
-867 KIGTTGNSKSRPLT
+867 
-881 VPTSID
+881 D
-887 NIPQSNTKVNRDTST
+887 NNISQSNTNVNRDTST

-911 NTNELDNSSF
+911 NTQELDNSSF
-921 SLEQRIFGN
+921 SLDDKGR
-930 ELLDAQDLIEE
+930 LLTKKQQEYFKDSKIR
-941 IKSVG
+941 
-946 AIVDK
+946 DK
-951 NGYVTLY
+951 NGKLKTMYHGTRNDFTVFDINKSGESSQNAKVGFWFTENSDGAKNFATSVWYGSNKGAKSMEVYLNITNPKIYEEVNNTTTLE
-958 HQTTSENAEKI
+958 QLNKQSENIKNQKKTIEERYSIDSIYPNYSSYEGNLFLKYCAMYGSKYSSYTQTEMLDFIKNDYNIRTNEVDYFNDVKKYSELLNEEKKI
-969 KQSGKMFAKEPYV
+969 ERQQENLRYTDSYEQFRGDIYSIVGKDLYDANV
-982 YFSTSENA
+982 GGTGVALNSEN
-990 SQSDG
+990 
-995 RGNTKLEFKIP
+995 E
-1006 VEKLELDDIF
+1006 V
-1016 NDNADVKIKL
+1016 
-1026 NGSKELDVS
+1026 
-1035 NYIVNE
+1035 
-1041 GLDENLSNFKK
+1041 
-1052 DIEKYLMPEIYDRY
+1052 IEKYVSKLKKEGYDGIIIKDTNY
-1066 KNEDKSKITETL
+1066 DTQTLGEKNTQYVAFYPSQIKNIDNTNPTSNED
-1078 EELKKYKDTL
+1078 
-1088 NPNESDEDWN
+1088 
-1098 KNFYTNQKIKAL
+1098 
-1110 NEGFD
+1110 
-1115 NVYDYLVNHDKN
+1115 
-1127 ELMKDYKY
+1127 
-1135 NPQKIEDKINKYKS
+1135 
-1149 KDNYAKMVNEDYKN
+1149 
-1163 ATAKQQTQFDIIQE
+1163 
-1177 TNPAP
+1177 
-1182 EESNYVWIRKPSD
+1182 IR
-1195 IKTFEEVINDKDS
+1195 
-1208 FTWGDYSKEDA
+1208 
-1219 LRDLKKGTVT
+1219 
-1229 IYSSYPIK
+1229 
-1237 NGVFVSTS
+1237 
-1245 YQQALDYAGGDP
+1245 
-1257 SQVHSRKSSID
+1257 
-1268 SVAWING
+1268 
-1275 DEGQYAKATTKYSQN
+1275 YSQN
-1290 NSKWQAFL
+1290 NSKWQEHL
-1298 EENFKPTGTRTY
+1298 EKNYKATGTRTY
-1310 FKDVVLKN
+1310 FKDVALKN

-1344 IDNKTQKK
+1344 IDSKTQKK

-1453 GNTKYYEA
+1453 GNTKYYDA
-1461 ADIKSVQDIDSIIKE
+1461 ADIKPVQDIDSIIKE

-1482 QLITENKVD
+1482 QLINENKVD

-1500 ISNLTKNDATTT
+1500 ISNLTENDATTT
-1512 PKLPKVEDSKVG
+1512 PKLQKTEDSKVG
-1524 KGESHYWSN
+1524 KGESHFWNN
-1533 INEKTN
+1533 IDEKTN
-1539 MLSDDTKKAILS
+1539 MLSEDTKKSILS

-1572 KLNKSGASE
+1572 KLNKAGASE
-1581 TFRWSNIDSKTA
+1581 SFRWSNIKANNA

-1633 TVQAFNIME
+1633 TVQAFNIIE

-1718 DKLPPDKNSRLKS
+1718 DKLPPDKNSRIKS

-1742 TQVRNVVGNALIMPV
+1742 TQVRNVVGNALIIPV

-1772 AKKTGVRTTGTTDIK
+1772 AKKTGVRTTGNTDIK

-1811 DMDGNRFEIS
+1811 DMEGNRFEIS
-1821 NQKSFSEKNL
+1821 NQKSFSDKNL

-1844 YVMDIGDR
+1844 YVMDVGDR

-2089 NDGVASGIVNEILE
+2089 NDGIASGIVNEILE

-2150 TLSASVDTMGREI
+2150 TLSPSVDTMGREI
-2163 KKYGGRSNVF
+2163 KKYGGKSNIF

-2326 KANIFKYINGLNL
+2326 KTNIFKYINGLNL

>member
-8 ALNRIKNMANQGYTD
+8 ALNRIKNMANQGYAD

-106 AKPVYEELNK
+106 AKPIYEELNK

-124 KVQQDIKDK
+124 KVQQNIKDTYK
-133 YRETAVS
+133 ETAVS
-140 YDNYLNAKLA
+140 YDNYLNSKLA

-156 IDKILGPVI
+156 IDKTLGPVI

-198 ILDSYNTIL
+198 ILDSYNTKLGRIL
-207 GRYYGSATYELGKIG
+207 GSAAYELGKIG
-222 ATTVVNAIGAAAG
+222 ATTVVNAIGTAAG

-248 FSDSYNRTLEEGYDK
+248 FSDTYNRTLEKGYNKD
-263 NDSLLYATINV
+263 DSLLYATINTASEAIV
-274 ALEYALDQF
+274 GKL
-283 IGGTSKLLGMGS
+283 IGGTSKALGMGS

-300 NLSSKLTEKIL
+300 SLSSKLTEKIL

-329 EEFVQEFF
+329 EEFVQEFL

-342 STLLDKNNAKTAL
+342 SALLDKNNAKTAL
-355 KETFSLDTLSD
+355 KDTFSVDTLAD
-366 AIYSGIVGSITGAV
+366 AIYSGVVGSLTGAV

-386 NYYNKVKVKDKNGK
+386 NYYNKVKFKDKNGK
-400 VHTEIIES
+400 VHTKIIES
-408 STKFNGNSMNDNVNV
+408 STNFNGNSMNDNVNV

-438 NIDSNINNDVQENT
+438 NVDSNINNDVQENT

-476 INATNDSKTAFK
+476 INTTNDSKTAFK
-488 YMPTNDTK
+488 YMPTNDPK

-511 SLETIQ
+511 SPETIQ

-581 AIKNKEMIEL
+581 AIKNNEMIEL

-887 NIPQSNTKVNRDTST
+887 NISQSDTKVNRDTST

-911 NTNELDNSSF
+911 NTQELDNSFF
-921 SLEQRIFGN
+921 SLEQRVSGN

-946 AIVDK
+946 AKVDK

-1041 GLDENLSNFKK
+1041 EL
-1052 DIEKYLMPEIYDRY
+1052 EK
-1066 KNEDKSKITETL
+1066 
-1078 EELKKYKDTL
+1078 
-1088 NPNESDEDWN
+1088 
-1098 KNFYTNQKIKAL
+1098 
-1110 NEGFD
+1110 
-1115 NVYDYLVNHDKN
+1115 
-1127 ELMKDYKY
+1127 
-1135 NPQKIEDKINKYKS
+1135 
-1149 KDNYAKMVNEDYKN
+1149 
-1163 ATAKQQTQFDIIQE
+1163 
-1177 TNPAP
+1177 
-1182 EESNYVWIRKPSD
+1182 
-1195 IKTFEEVINDKDS
+1195 
-1208 FTWGDYSKEDA
+1208 
-1219 LRDLKKGTVT
+1219 
-1229 IYSSYPIK
+1229 
-1237 NGVFVSTS
+1237 
-1245 YQQALDYAGGDP
+1245 
-1257 SQVHSRKSSID
+1257 KSS
-1268 SVAWING
+1268 SQGKN
-1275 DEGQYAKATTKYSQN
+1275 TKYSQN

-1298 EENFKPTGTRTY
+1298 EENFKSTGTRTY

-1344 IDNKTQKK
+1344 VDSKTQKK
-1352 LEQLDTELKNIK
+1352 LDQLDTELKNIK
-1364 DRYTKMYP
+1364 ERYTKMYP
-1372 NDRKQRDSKIK
+1372 NDKKQRDSKIK

-1440 GTSFGKIGVEFEN
+1440 GTSFGKIGVEFEK
-1453 GNTKYYEA
+1453 GNTKYYDA
-1461 ADIKSVQDIDSIIKE
+1461 ADIKPVQDIDSIIKE
-1476 QTKKYN
+1476 QKEKYN

-1500 ISNLTKNDATTT
+1500 ISNLTENDATTT
-1512 PKLPKVEDSKVG
+1512 PKLSKTEDSKVG
-1524 KGESHYWSN
+1524 KGESHYWGN

-1564 ESLNEAFD
+1564 DSLNEAFD

-1602 ILLKQYNDAGDYD
+1602 ILLKQYNDTGDYD

-1622 KMKEMGTSAGQ
+1622 KMK
-1633 TVQAFNIME
+1633 
-1642 RMTPEGMVKYAQSE
+1642 
-1656 LTDAY
+1656 
-1661 NIMVKNKTKEW
+1661 
-1672 IDKYRSDF
+1672 
-1680 DLQPNEVK
+1680 
-1688 FIVDTMKEV
+1688 
-1697 QNMEDGYSK
+1697 
-1706 KVKLAEIQKMMT
+1706 
-1718 DKLPPDKNSRLKS
+1718 
-1731 WMRIS
+1731 
-1736 MLFNPK
+1736 
-1742 TQVRNVVGNALIMPV
+1742 
-1757 NSISDVISSKVDKII
+1757 
-1772 AKKTGVRTTGTTDIK
+1772 
-1787 AMLKGIKKGAY
+1787 
-1798 EATNDYKKGINTK
+1798 
-1811 DMDGNRFEIS
+1811 
-1821 NQKSFSEKNL
+1821 
-1831 IGKSLNRTEALLN
+1831 
-1844 YVMDIGDR
+1844 
-1852 VFSEAAFENS
+1852 
-1862 LQNQMTLNNTTE
+1862 
-1874 VTQEM
+1874 
-1879 IDIAHTE
+1879 
-1886 ALQRTWNDNNNYTK
+1886 
-1900 FVLDVR
+1900 
-1906 RGLNRIKVAGYGL
+1906 
-1919 GDVLI
+1919 
-1924 PFAKTPANLTKAIVD
+1924 
-1939 YSPAGLVSTITK
+1939 
-1951 GINLK
+1951 
-1956 NSLSNGQ
+1956 
-1963 YTAKMQHQFVQ
+1963 
-1974 SLGKATAGTMLYVL
+1974 
-1988 GIALAK
+1988 
-1994 AGITSGESDD
+1994 
-2004 DKDTRDFIKNAL
+2004 
-2016 GISSYSIKIGD
+2016 
-2027 KSFTYD
+2027 
-2033 WAQPIAAPLSITANV
+2033 
-2048 VNSKKNKET
+2048 
-2057 ALSEAIVGSLDT
+2057 
-2069 AGSILLEQSFLS
+2069 
-2081 SLNDVLSD
+2081 
-2089 NDGVASGIVNEILE
+2089 
-2103 LPSRAVPTFAKQIAD
+2103 
-2118 LVDDTQ
+2118 
-2124 RQTYEYDSPIKTAKN
+2124 
-2139 KIIAKLPGVSK
+2139 
-2150 TLSASVDTMGREI
+2150 
-2163 KKYGGRSNVF
+2163 
-2173 NVFLNPSNVNTK
+2173 
-2185 NISESAEEIYR
+2185 
-2196 LYKATGDQ
+2196 
-2204 TIMPRVSPYYINQNN
+2204 
-2219 EKVILNTEQRANYSK
+2219 
-2234 VSGQIIEDNLKI
+2234 
-2246 LLSNNNY
+2246 
-2253 QKLNDTEKSE
+2253 
-2263 IVKNIVDYSYNV
+2263 
-2275 ARKEITGIEM
+2275 
-2285 SNTYNKVNFYTSTGG
+2285 
-2300 KVSDYY
+2300 
-2306 LAKNKIAEI
+2306 
-2315 KEEYAGQTKAK
+2315 
-2326 KANIFKYINGLNL
+2326 
-2339 SKAQKILL
+2339 
-2347 FNATTTYSIKEYKNY
+2347 
-2362 MFNYINNLK
+2362 
-2371 ITKSEKEKI
+2371 
-2380 WNELYGKD
+2380 

>member
-8 ALNRIKNMANQGYTD
+8 ALNRIKNMANQGYAD

-106 AKPVYEELNK
+106 AKPIYEELNK

-124 KVQQDIKDK
+124 KVQQDIKDTYK
-133 YRETAVS
+133 ETAVS
-140 YDNYLNAKLA
+140 YDNYLNSKLA

-156 IDKILGPVI
+156 IDKTLGPVI
-165 SGVGSILPSKYKLEN
+165 SGMGSILPSKYKLEN

-198 ILDSYNTIL
+198 ILDSYNTKLGRIL
-207 GRYYGSATYELGKIG
+207 GSAAYELGKIG
-222 ATTVVNAIGAAAG
+222 ATTVVNAIGTAAG

-248 FSDSYNRTLEEGYDK
+248 FSDTYNRTLEKGYNKD
-263 NDSLLYATINV
+263 DSLLYATINT
-274 ALEYALDQF
+274 ASEAIIGKL
-283 IGGTSKLLGMGS
+283 IGGTSKALGMGS

-300 NLSSKLTEKIL
+300 SLSSKLTEKIL
-311 ANHPRVAN
+311 ANHPQVAN

-329 EEFVQEFF
+329 EEFVQEFL

-342 STLLDKNNAKTAL
+342 SALLDKNNAKTAL
-355 KETFSLDTLSD
+355 KDTFSVDTLAD
-366 AIYSGIVGSITGAV
+366 AIYSGVVGSLTGAV

-386 NYYNKVKVKDKNGK
+386 NYYNKVKFKDKNGK
-400 VHTEIIES
+400 VHTKIIES
-408 STKFNGNSMNDNVNV
+408 STNFNGNSMNDNVNV

-476 INATNDSKTAFK
+476 INTTNDSKTAFK
-488 YMPTNDTK
+488 YMPTNDAK

-511 SLETIQ
+511 SPETIQ

-566 SKSAGEFLMVHEVSH
+566 SSRAGEFLLVHEVSH
-581 AIKNKEMIEL
+581 AIKTNEMIEL
-591 INDFASRNEKFAESV
+591 VNDFASRNEKFAESV
-606 KEIETKYGKN
+606 KEIETRYGKN

-670 RYRNFVQDLETKW
+670 RYRNFVQDLEIKW
-683 RNAYRNTTMQ
+683 RNAYRNTAMK
-693 QATNNLNGKNNFS
+693 QAVNNLNGNVNYAKGKLMSGEDVIVSDDVNGSHPTRQEAEKNLNSMLGIKYLNS
-706 KRMGGYFAE
+706 KSGTKISIENKDIEKYLYDGYNKPKNARLKKRISGNYGE
-715 INTSINDIGKFKI
+715 ILEIARIDTDKSKS
-728 NNYDN
+728 NYKGTN
-733 LKEVKKKVFDYYKD
+733 RGRQGFDYYD
-747 SYISNEQISKPIE
+747 V
-760 NIDTGLKIEIWKS
+760 
-773 GINETFGNANY
+773 
-784 YKNLSLQDKKIKLAT
+784 
-799 MDSLAKMIKYG
+799 SLAYPVKDVSGKIIDYKYY
-810 EVRAKNT
+810 EARLVVRKDNNNNFAYDLDNFKEKKGAVIDKT
-817 TNYHNA
+817 SLSIMA
-823 KSTAMYYYL
+823 DKSAHGSFNDT
-832 EHPII
+832 
-837 VDGTQYMV
+837 
-845 NMDIRKVPET
+845 
-855 NGRFYIHSINTK
+855 
-867 KIGTTGNSKSRPLT
+867 
-881 VPTSID
+881 
-887 NIPQSNTKVNRDTST
+887 NIPQSDTKVNRDTST
-902 KYSMQLNEN
+902 KYSMQLNKN
-911 NTNELDNSSF
+911 NTQELDNSSF
-921 SLEQRIFGN
+921 SLEQRVSGN

-995 RGNTKLEFKIP
+995 RGNTKLKFKIP

-1041 GLDENLSNFKK
+1041 EL
-1052 DIEKYLMPEIYDRY
+1052 EK
-1066 KNEDKSKITETL
+1066 
-1078 EELKKYKDTL
+1078 
-1088 NPNESDEDWN
+1088 
-1098 KNFYTNQKIKAL
+1098 
-1110 NEGFD
+1110 
-1115 NVYDYLVNHDKN
+1115 
-1127 ELMKDYKY
+1127 
-1135 NPQKIEDKINKYKS
+1135 
-1149 KDNYAKMVNEDYKN
+1149 
-1163 ATAKQQTQFDIIQE
+1163 
-1177 TNPAP
+1177 
-1182 EESNYVWIRKPSD
+1182 
-1195 IKTFEEVINDKDS
+1195 
-1208 FTWGDYSKEDA
+1208 
-1219 LRDLKKGTVT
+1219 
-1229 IYSSYPIK
+1229 
-1237 NGVFVSTS
+1237 
-1245 YQQALDYAGGDP
+1245 
-1257 SQVHSRKSSID
+1257 KSS
-1268 SVAWING
+1268 SQGKN
-1275 DEGQYAKATTKYSQN
+1275 TKYSQN

-1298 EENFKPTGTRTY
+1298 EENFKSTGTKTY

-1344 IDNKTQKK
+1344 VDSKTQKK
-1352 LEQLDTELKNIK
+1352 LDQLDTELKNIK
-1364 DRYTKMYP
+1364 ERYTKMYP
-1372 NDRKQRDSKIK
+1372 NDKKQRDSKIK

-1388 ISAQK
+1388 IYAQK

-1453 GNTKYYEA
+1453 GNTKYYDA
-1461 ADIKSVQDIDSIIKE
+1461 ADIKPIQNIDSIIKE
-1476 QTKKYN
+1476 QKEKYN

-1500 ISNLTKNDATTT
+1500 ISNLTENDATTT
-1512 PKLPKVEDSKVG
+1512 PKLSKTEDSKVG
-1524 KGESHYWSN
+1524 KGESHYWGN

-1564 ESLNEAFD
+1564 DSLNEAFD

-1602 ILLKQYNDAGDYD
+1602 ILLKQYNDTGDYD

-1787 AMLKGIKKGAY
+1787 ALLKGIKKGAY

-1844 YVMDIGDR
+1844 YVMDVGDR

-1939 YSPAGLVSTITK
+1939 YSPAGLVNTITK

-2057 ALSEAIVGSLDT
+2057 ALSEAIIGSLDT

-2089 NDGVASGIVNEILE
+2089 NNGVASGIVNEVLE
-2103 LPSRAVPTFAKQIAD
+2103 LPSRAIPTFAKQIAD

-2150 TLSASVDTMGREI
+2150 TLSPSVDTMGREI
-2163 KKYGGRSNVF
+2163 KKYGGKSNIF
-2173 NVFLNPSNVNTK
+2173 NVFLNPANVNTK
-2185 NISESAEEIYR
+2185 NISESAKEIYR
-2196 LYKATGDQ
+2196 LYKVTGDQ
-2204 TIMPRVSPYYINQNN
+2204 TIMPRVSPYYINQKN
-2219 EKVILNTEQRANYSK
+2219 EKVILTTEQRANYSK

-2263 IVKNIVDYSYNV
+2263 IIKNIVDYSYNK
-2275 ARKEITGIEM
+2275 ARKDVVGIEM
-2285 SNTYNKVNFYTSTGG
+2285 PNAYNGVKTYTMANGQI
-2300 KVSDYY
+2300 SDYY
-2306 LAKNKIAEI
+2306 L
-2315 KEEYAGQTKAK
+2315 TK
-2326 KANIFKYINGLNL
+2326 KAVSDIKDKYKGDTIKMKNARKQEIFSYINKLNIN
-2339 SKAQKILL
+2339 KAEKTML
-2347 FNATTTYSIKEYKNY
+2347 FGITTNYSIKNY
-2362 MFNYINNLK
+2362 RTYLFNYINKLN
-2371 ITKSEKEKI
+2371 ITKKEKEKI
-2380 WNELYGKD
+2380 WKDLYGKD

>member
-8 ALNRIKNMANQGYTD
+8 ALNRIKNMANQGYAD

-66 QRENLYKENT
+66 QRENLYKANT

-106 AKPVYEELNK
+106 AKPIYEELNK

-124 KVQQDIKDK
+124 KVQQDIKDTYK
-133 YRETAVS
+133 ETAVS
-140 YDNYLNAKLA
+140 YDNYLNSKLA

-156 IDKILGPVI
+156 IDKTLGPVI

-198 ILDSYNTIL
+198 ILDSYNTKLGRIL
-207 GRYYGSATYELGKIG
+207 GSAAYELGKIG
-222 ATTVVNAIGAAAG
+222 ATTVVNAIGTAAG

-248 FSDSYNRTLEEGYDK
+248 FSDTYNRTLEKGYNKD
-263 NDSLLYATINV
+263 DSLLYATINTASEAIV
-274 ALEYALDQF
+274 GKL
-283 IGGTSKLLGMGS
+283 IGGTSKALGMGS

-300 NLSSKLTEKIL
+300 SLSSKLTEKIL

-329 EEFVQEFF
+329 EEFVQEFL

-342 STLLDKNNAKTAL
+342 SALLDKNNAKTAL
-355 KETFSLDTLSD
+355 KDTFSVDTLAD
-366 AIYSGIVGSITGAV
+366 AIYSGVVGSLTGAV
-380 SGSMNK
+380 AGSMNK

-408 STKFNGNSMNDNVNV
+408 STNFNGNSMNDNVNV

-511 SLETIQ
+511 SPETIQ

-581 AIKNKEMIEL
+581 AIKNNEMIEL

-693 QATNNLNGKNNFS
+693 KAISNLNNDTKFSIQTDINGKKYVNVDTNQDIFTGKSLAEQTKIAKKYILDNFRQNGIDVNNEKINVTSKTANEYTHPKNQLPSATKTSKMKASTELNNLLSISEYKYSKPDDGRHPLAKDGWDYYETTFKVGDNLFTGLVNIGKNGNKKTLYDITNIKRIDQNRGTSANAFS
-706 KRMGGYFAE
+706 
-715 INTSINDIGKFKI
+715 TSLVNSSIG
-728 NNYDN
+728 N
-733 LKEVKKKVFDYYKD
+733 V
-747 SYISNEQISKPIE
+747 
-760 NIDTGLKIEIWKS
+760 
-773 GINETFGNANY
+773 
-784 YKNLSLQDKKIKLAT
+784 
-799 MDSLAKMIKYG
+799 
-810 EVRAKNT
+810 
-817 TNYHNA
+817 
-823 KSTAMYYYL
+823 
-832 EHPII
+832 
-837 VDGTQYMV
+837 
-845 NMDIRKVPET
+845 
-855 NGRFYIHSINTK
+855 
-867 KIGTTGNSKSRPLT
+867 
-881 VPTSID
+881 
-887 NIPQSNTKVNRDTST
+887 PQSNTNVNTSST

-911 NTNELDNSSF
+911 NTQELDNSSF
-921 SLEQRIFGN
+921 SLEQRVSGN

-995 RGNTKLEFKIP
+995 RGNTKLKFKIP

-1035 NYIVNE
+1035 NYIIN
-1041 GLDENLSNFKK
+1041 
-1052 DIEKYLMPEIYDRY
+1052 
-1066 KNEDKSKITETL
+1066 
-1078 EELKKYKDTL
+1078 EELEK
-1088 NPNESDEDWN
+1088 
-1098 KNFYTNQKIKAL
+1098 
-1110 NEGFD
+1110 
-1115 NVYDYLVNHDKN
+1115 
-1127 ELMKDYKY
+1127 
-1135 NPQKIEDKINKYKS
+1135 
-1149 KDNYAKMVNEDYKN
+1149 
-1163 ATAKQQTQFDIIQE
+1163 
-1177 TNPAP
+1177 
-1182 EESNYVWIRKPSD
+1182 
-1195 IKTFEEVINDKDS
+1195 
-1208 FTWGDYSKEDA
+1208 
-1219 LRDLKKGTVT
+1219 
-1229 IYSSYPIK
+1229 
-1237 NGVFVSTS
+1237 
-1245 YQQALDYAGGDP
+1245 
-1257 SQVHSRKSSID
+1257 KSS
-1268 SVAWING
+1268 SQGKN
-1275 DEGQYAKATTKYSQN
+1275 TKYSKN

-1298 EENFKPTGTRTY
+1298 EDNFKSTGTRTY

-1344 IDNKTQKK
+1344 IDSKTQKK
-1352 LEQLDTELKNIK
+1352 LDQLDIELKDIK
-1364 DRYTKMYP
+1364 ERYTKMYP
-1372 NDRKQRDSKIK
+1372 NDKKQRDSKIK

-1453 GNTKYYEA
+1453 GNTKYYDA
-1461 ADIKSVQDIDSIIKE
+1461 ADIKPIQNIDSIIKE
-1476 QTKKYN
+1476 QKEKYN

-1500 ISNLTKNDATTT
+1500 ISNLTENDATTT
-1512 PKLPKVEDSKVG
+1512 PKLSKTEDSKAG
-1524 KGESHYWSN
+1524 KGESHYWGN

-1564 ESLNEAFD
+1564 DSLNEAFD

-1615 SAIVVAK
+1615 GAIVVAK

-1787 AMLKGIKKGAY
+1787 ALLKGIKKGAY

-1844 YVMDIGDR
+1844 YVMDVGDR

-1862 LQNQMTLNNTTE
+1862 LQNQMALNNTTE

-2057 ALSEAIVGSLDT
+2057 ALSEAIIGSLDT

-2089 NDGVASGIVNEILE
+2089 NNGVASGIVNEVLE
-2103 LPSRAVPTFAKQIAD
+2103 LPSRAIPTFAKQIAD

-2150 TLSASVDTMGREI
+2150 TLSPSVDTMGREI
-2163 KKYGGRSNVF
+2163 KKYGGKSNIF
-2173 NVFLNPSNVNTK
+2173 NVFLNPANVNTK
-2185 NISESAEEIYR
+2185 NISESAKEIYR

-2204 TIMPRVSPYYINQNN
+2204 TIMPRVSPYYINQKN
-2219 EKVILNTEQRANYSK
+2219 EKVILTTEQRANYSK

-2263 IVKNIVDYSYNV
+2263 IIKNIVDYSYNK
-2275 ARKEITGIEM
+2275 ARKEVVGIEM
-2285 SNTYNKVNFYTSTGG
+2285 PNAYNGVKTYTMANGQI
-2300 KVSDYY
+2300 SDYY
-2306 LAKNKIAEI
+2306 L
-2315 KEEYAGQTKAK
+2315 TK
-2326 KANIFKYINGLNL
+2326 KAVSDIKDKYKGDTTKMKNARKQEIFSYINKLNIN
-2339 SKAQKILL
+2339 KAEKTML
-2347 FNATTTYSIKEYKNY
+2347 FGITTNYSIKNY
-2362 MFNYINNLK
+2362 RTYLFNYINKLN
-2371 ITKSEKEKI
+2371 ITKKEKEEI
-2380 WNELYGKD
+2380 WKDLYGKD

>member
-8 ALNRIKNMANQGYTD
+8 ALNRIKNMANQGYAD

-106 AKPVYEELNK
+106 AKPIYEELNK

-124 KVQQDIKDK
+124 KVQQNIKDTYK
-133 YRETAVS
+133 ETAVS
-140 YDNYLNAKLA
+140 YDNYLNSKLA

-156 IDKILGPVI
+156 IDKTLGPVI

-198 ILDSYNTIL
+198 ILDSYNTKLGRIL
-207 GRYYGSATYELGKIG
+207 GSAAYELGKIG
-222 ATTVVNAIGAAAG
+222 ATTVVNAIGTAAG

-248 FSDSYNRTLEEGYDK
+248 FSDTYNRTLEKGYNKD
-263 NDSLLYATINV
+263 DSLLYATINTASEAIV
-274 ALEYALDQF
+274 GKL
-283 IGGTSKLLGMGS
+283 IGGTSKALGMGS

-300 NLSSKLTEKIL
+300 SLSSKLTEKIL

-329 EEFVQEFF
+329 EEFVQEFL

-342 STLLDKNNAKTAL
+342 SALLDKNNAKTAL
-355 KETFSLDTLSD
+355 KDTFSVDTLAD
-366 AIYSGIVGSITGAV
+366 AIYSGVVGSLTGAV

-408 STKFNGNSMNDNVNV
+408 STNFNGNSMNDNVNV

-467 ENTSISNSL
+467 ENISISNSL
-476 INATNDSKTAFK
+476 INTTNDSKTAFK
-488 YMPTNDTK
+488 YMPTNDQK

-511 SLETIQ
+511 SPETIQ

-566 SKSAGEFLMVHEVSH
+566 SSRAGEFLLVHEVSH
-581 AIKNKEMIEL
+581 AIKTNEMIEL
-591 INDFASRNEKFAESV
+591 VNDFASRNEKFAESV

-670 RYRNFVQDLETKW
+670 RYRNFVQDLEIKW
-683 RNAYRNTTMQ
+683 RNAYRNTAMK
-693 QATNNLNGKNNFS
+693 QAVNNLNGNVNYAKGKLMSGEDVIVSDDVNGSHPTRQEAEKNLNSMLGIKYLNS
-706 KRMGGYFAE
+706 KSGTKISIENKDIEKYLYDGYNNPKNARLKKRISGNYGE
-715 INTSINDIGKFKI
+715 ILEIAKI
-728 NNYDN
+728 DTDKSKSNYKGTN
-733 LKEVKKKVFDYYKD
+733 RGRQGFDYYD
-747 SYISNEQISKPIE
+747 V
-760 NIDTGLKIEIWKS
+760 
-773 GINETFGNANY
+773 
-784 YKNLSLQDKKIKLAT
+784 
-799 MDSLAKMIKYG
+799 SLAYPVKDVSGKIIDYKYY
-810 EVRAKNT
+810 EARLVVRKDNNNNFAYDLDNFKEKKGAVIDKT
-817 TNYHNA
+817 SLSIMA
-823 KSTAMYYYL
+823 DKSAHGSFNDT
-832 EHPII
+832 
-837 VDGTQYMV
+837 
-845 NMDIRKVPET
+845 
-855 NGRFYIHSINTK
+855 
-867 KIGTTGNSKSRPLT
+867 
-881 VPTSID
+881 
-887 NIPQSNTKVNRDTST
+887 NIPQSDTKVNRDTST

-911 NTNELDNSSF
+911 NTQELDNSSF
-921 SLEQRIFGN
+921 SLEQ
-930 ELLDAQDLIEE
+930 
-941 IKSVG
+941 
-946 AIVDK
+946 
-951 NGYVTLY
+951 
-958 HQTTSENAEKI
+958 
-969 KQSGKMFAKEPYV
+969 
-982 YFSTSENA
+982 
-990 SQSDG
+990 
-995 RGNTKLEFKIP
+995 
-1006 VEKLELDDIF
+1006 
-1016 NDNADVKIKL
+1016 
-1026 NGSKELDVS
+1026 
-1035 NYIVNE
+1035 
-1041 GLDENLSNFKK
+1041 

-1066 KNEDKSKITETL
+1066 KNEDKTKITETL

-1098 KNFYTNQKIKAL
+1098 KNFHTNQKIKAL

-1115 NVYDYLVNHDKN
+1115 NVYDYLVNHDKK
-1127 ELMKDYKY
+1127 ELMKNYKY
-1135 NPQKIEDKINKYKS
+1135 NPQKIEEKINKYKS

-1195 IKTFEEVINDKDS
+1195 IKTFEEAINDKDS

-1290 NSKWQAFL
+1290 NSKWQEFL
-1298 EENFKPTGTRTY
+1298 EDNFKSTGTRTY

-1352 LEQLDTELKNIK
+1352 LDQLDTELKNIK
-1364 DRYTKMYP
+1364 ERYTKMYP
-1372 NDRKQRDSKIK
+1372 NDKKQRDSKIK
-1383 ARAME
+1383 SRAME

-1453 GNTKYYEA
+1453 GNTKYYDA
-1461 ADIKSVQDIDSIIKE
+1461 IDIKPVQDIDSIIKE

-1500 ISNLTKNDATTT
+1500 ISNLTENDATTT
-1512 PKLPKVEDSKVG
+1512 PKLSKTEDSKAG
-1524 KGESHYWSN
+1524 KGESHYWGN

-1564 ESLNEAFD
+1564 DSLNEAFD

-1602 ILLKQYNDAGDYD
+1602 ILLKQYNDTGDYD

-1622 KMKEMGTSAGQ
+1622 KMKEIGTSAGQ

-1787 AMLKGIKKGAY
+1787 ALLKGIKKGAY

-1844 YVMDIGDR
+1844 YVMDVGDR

-1862 LQNQMTLNNTTE
+1862 LQNQMALNNTTE

-2057 ALSEAIVGSLDT
+2057 ALSEAIIGSLDT

-2089 NDGVASGIVNEILE
+2089 NNGVASGIVNEVLE
-2103 LPSRAVPTFAKQIAD
+2103 LPSRAIPTFAKQIAD

-2150 TLSASVDTMGREI
+2150 TLSPSVDTMGREI
-2163 KKYGGRSNVF
+2163 KKYGGKSNIF
-2173 NVFLNPSNVNTK
+2173 NVFLNPANVNTK
-2185 NISESAEEIYR
+2185 NISESAKEIYR

-2204 TIMPRVSPYYINQNN
+2204 TIMPRVSPYYINQKN
-2219 EKVILNTEQRANYSK
+2219 EKVILTTEQRANYSK

-2263 IVKNIVDYSYNV
+2263 IIKNIVDYSYNK
-2275 ARKEITGIEM
+2275 ARKDVVGIEM
-2285 SNTYNKVNFYTSTGG
+2285 PNAYNGVKTYTMANGQI
-2300 KVSDYY
+2300 SDYY
-2306 LAKNKIAEI
+2306 L
-2315 KEEYAGQTKAK
+2315 TK
-2326 KANIFKYINGLNL
+2326 KAVSDIKDKYKGDTTTMKNARKQEIFSYINKLNIN
-2339 SKAQKILL
+2339 KAEKTML
-2347 FNATTTYSIKEYKNY
+2347 FGITTNYSIKNY
-2362 MFNYINNLK
+2362 RTYLFNYINKLN
-2371 ITKSEKEKI
+2371 ITKKEKEEI
-2380 WNELYGKD
+2380 WKDLYGKD

>member
-8 ALNRIKNMANQGYTD
+8 ALNRIKNMANQGYAD

-95 PTAGTNVAVET
+95 PTAGTNVAVEN
-106 AKPVYEELNK
+106 AKPIYEELNK

-124 KVQQDIKDK
+124 KVQQNIKDTYK
-133 YRETAVS
+133 ETAVS
-140 YDNYLNAKLA
+140 YDNYLNSKLA

-156 IDKILGPVI
+156 IDKTLGPVI

-198 ILDSYNTIL
+198 ILDSYNTKLGRIL
-207 GRYYGSATYELGKIG
+207 GSAAYELGKIG
-222 ATTVVNAIGAAAG
+222 ATTVVNAIGTAAG

-248 FSDSYNRTLEEGYDK
+248 FSDTYNRTLEKGYNKD
-263 NDSLLYATINV
+263 DSLLYATINTASEAIV
-274 ALEYALDQF
+274 GKL
-283 IGGTSKLLGMGS
+283 IGGTSKALGMGS

-300 NLSSKLTEKIL
+300 SLSSKLTEKIL

-329 EEFVQEFF
+329 EEFVQEFL

-342 STLLDKNNAKTAL
+342 SALLDKNNAKTAL
-355 KETFSLDTLSD
+355 KDTFSVDTLAD
-366 AIYSGIVGSITGAV
+366 AIYSGVVGSLTGAV
-380 SGSMNK
+380 AGSMNK

-408 STKFNGNSMNDNVNV
+408 STNFNGNSMNDNVNV

-467 ENTSISNSL
+467 ENTSISNRL

-511 SLETIQ
+511 SPETIQ

-581 AIKNKEMIEL
+581 AIKNNEMIEL

-606 KEIETKYGKN
+606 KEIETRYGKN

-656 ELLKHLLNKLTSEG
+656 ELLKHLLNKLTSDG

-683 RNAYRNTTMQ
+683 RNAYRNTTTQ
-693 QATNNLNGKNNFS
+693 KSVNNLQNEKFHLSRNALNEVNDALNNKNTDINSMVKLRDYTPKQLVSVGVSDLPMLVRKGHLRENILTDTEANNKGYNTKGKHYHGLGIDTYMKAIDSLDEPIAVYQYTDKGKYSKDNFIVLTEVKDSSNNNIIVPIEIHKKGQYNKVEIDTNRIKTTYGKRNSNYFDNMVKNGSLVEIYNKKRSTKLPIQSGNFS
-706 KRMGGYFAE
+706 
-715 INTSINDIGKFKI
+715 TSVE
-728 NNYDN
+728 NN
-733 LKEVKKKVFDYYKD
+733 
-747 SYISNEQISKPIE
+747 IS
-760 NIDTGLKIEIWKS
+760 
-773 GINETFGNANY
+773 
-784 YKNLSLQDKKIKLAT
+784 
-799 MDSLAKMIKYG
+799 
-810 EVRAKNT
+810 
-817 TNYHNA
+817 
-823 KSTAMYYYL
+823 
-832 EHPII
+832 
-837 VDGTQYMV
+837 
-845 NMDIRKVPET
+845 
-855 NGRFYIHSINTK
+855 
-867 KIGTTGNSKSRPLT
+867 
-881 VPTSID
+881 
-887 NIPQSNTKVNRDTST
+887 QSNTNVNRDTST
-902 KYSMQLNEN
+902 KYSMQLNKN
-911 NTNELDNSSF
+911 NTQELNNSSF
-921 SLEQRIFGN
+921 YFA
-930 ELLDAQDLIEE
+930 DAKQYDDLIKTNHIEYFR
-941 IKSVG
+941 K
-946 AIVDK
+946 D
-951 NGYVTLY
+951 NGDVKVYLMDSNNNLLNEFSLWSNTNAVKELGENLGNKIYETATDTN
-958 HQTTSENAEKI
+958 QTIRIGNDINNLGTDTDYFMNHRPSE
-969 KQSGKMFAKEPYV
+969 GYG
-982 YFSTSENA
+982 NA
-990 SQSDG
+990 SNFEENMPGVFEHPEWYLNLDEKYNKESLNVLKKV
-995 RGNTKLEFKIP
+995 RNNPETELTIYMATPGNKINIGDWVTPSKSYAEYHNNTQFNGKGNILEMKVKAKDILFAG
-1006 VEKLELDDIF
+1006 DDINEF
-1016 NDNADVKIKL
+1016 GYFPDDN
-1026 NGSKELDVS
+1026 
-1035 NYIVNE
+1035 
-1041 GLDENLSNFKK
+1041 
-1052 DIEKYLMPEIYDRY
+1052 
-1066 KNEDKSKITETL
+1066 
-1078 EELKKYKDTL
+1078 
-1088 NPNESDEDWN
+1088 
-1098 KNFYTNQKIKAL
+1098 
-1110 NEGFD
+1110 
-1115 NVYDYLVNHDKN
+1115 
-1127 ELMKDYKY
+1127 
-1135 NPQKIEDKINKYKS
+1135 
-1149 KDNYAKMVNEDYKN
+1149 
-1163 ATAKQQTQFDIIQE
+1163 
-1177 TNPAP
+1177 
-1182 EESNYVWIRKPSD
+1182 
-1195 IKTFEEVINDKDS
+1195 
-1208 FTWGDYSKEDA
+1208 
-1219 LRDLKKGTVT
+1219 
-1229 IYSSYPIK
+1229 
-1237 NGVFVSTS
+1237 
-1245 YQQALDYAGGDP
+1245 
-1257 SQVHSRKSSID
+1257 
-1268 SVAWING
+1268 
-1275 DEGQYAKATTKYSQN
+1275 TKYSQN
-1290 NSKWQAFL
+1290 NSKWQEFL

-1352 LEQLDTELKNIK
+1352 LDQLDTELKNIK
-1364 DRYTKMYP
+1364 ERYTKMYP
-1372 NDRKQRDSKIK
+1372 NDKKQRDSKIK
-1383 ARAME
+1383 SRAME

-1440 GTSFGKIGVEFEN
+1440 GTSFGKIGVEFEK
-1453 GNTKYYEA
+1453 GNTKYYDA
-1461 ADIKSVQDIDSIIKE
+1461 ADIKPVQDIDSIIKE
-1476 QTKKYN
+1476 QKEKYN

-1500 ISNLTKNDATTT
+1500 ISNLTETDATTT
-1512 PKLPKVEDSKVG
+1512 PKLSKTEDSKVG
-1524 KGESHYWSN
+1524 KGESHYWGN

-1564 ESLNEAFD
+1564 DSLNEAFD

-1581 TFRWSNIDSKTA
+1581 TFRWSNIDSKAA
-1593 TATDVAEGW
+1593 TATDIAEGW

-1615 SAIVVAK
+1615 GAIVVAK

-1787 AMLKGIKKGAY
+1787 ALIKGIKKGAY

-1844 YVMDIGDR
+1844 YVMDVGDR

-1956 NSLSNGQ
+1956 KSLSNGQ

-2057 ALSEAIVGSLDT
+2057 ALSEAIIGSLDT

-2089 NDGVASGIVNEILE
+2089 NNGVASGIVNEVLE
-2103 LPSRAVPTFAKQIAD
+2103 LPSRAIPTFAKQIAD

-2150 TLSASVDTMGREI
+2150 TLSPSVDTMGREI
-2163 KKYGGRSNVF
+2163 KKYGGKSNIF
-2173 NVFLNPSNVNTK
+2173 NVFLNPANVNTK
-2185 NISESAEEIYR
+2185 NISESAKEIYR

-2204 TIMPRVSPYYINQNN
+2204 TIMPRVSPYYINQKN
-2219 EKVILNTEQRANYSK
+2219 EKVILTTEQRANYSK

-2263 IVKNIVDYSYNV
+2263 IIKNIVDYSYNK
-2275 ARKEITGIEM
+2275 ARKEVVGIEM
-2285 SNTYNKVNFYTSTGG
+2285 PNAYNGVKTYTMANGQI
-2300 KVSDYY
+2300 SDYY
-2306 LAKNKIAEI
+2306 L
-2315 KEEYAGQTKAK
+2315 TK
-2326 KANIFKYINGLNL
+2326 KAVSDIKDKYKGDTTKMKNARKQEIFSYINKLNIN
-2339 SKAQKILL
+2339 KAEKTML
-2347 FNATTTYSIKEYKNY
+2347 FGITTNYSIKNY
-2362 MFNYINNLK
+2362 RTYLFNYINKLN
-2371 ITKSEKEKI
+2371 ITKKEKEEI
-2380 WNELYGKD
+2380 WKDLYGKD